1 MRDTGAHT
9 AGAQQDSH
17 VQALLEAARAAI
29 CAQPPRGQEALAAV
43 RALAPFAEAVS
54 ATEAVDLLE
63 RASAFG
69 QVDVVDAVW
78 DAFDGDFAYTGWAL
92 ALALRCACEDAARD
106 LLARGVDLLGDF
118 RKPRRLRALMKHEGT
133 FTRFDLTR
141 ESPTL
146 FLNNMDHT
154 VSTEV
159 FEPFTGVEQLAGVPY
174 ASKTSVADACACV
187 LRLAQDGLFDAT
199 VFDDLFRAAVVRAWH
214 ALRHPTSRDPKT
226 AEACFDLG
234 RRMLALHRERGMGD
248 ANVELVL
255 GNLVVPRADRSVVG
269 FVCKNAPDVFL
280 GRMMALDWL
289 RADVDLLRAMV
300 PLLSP
305 GTPAQN
311 AELLRIMAGA
321 GHMQEVQTVAA
332 WPHALDPASADAAIQ
347 AASAAGHAEA
357 ATWLLAR
364 KQGVPAH
371 AATGEKDAR
380 TAPAA
385 AIDATT
391 AALPHRACVPA
402 APAAPASA
410 SAPAAPTSPAPTS
423 PAPDAAD
430 VRHAEREEL
439 ASRVVDLARGLI
451 VAENPFLASSFAL
464 LDLEPAHGGAA
475 FSTDGRTVSFDVDH
489 ALAAFTA
496 TREAPTHD
504 LMHALVHC
512 LMLHPFVGATVDRAA
527 WDLAADIVAEALAA
541 EVVGPRDDDRGRHA
555 EAALDLIEST
565 LGARVTTERLYHAL
579 RRGAFQNARADWQR
593 LFFVDDHAPWYP
605 EESPQR
611 PTRPGAAE
619 KDADASGEGTGQR
632 SSQAGPQAGDSPKAA
647 DGDSG
652 QVTEPTEPQF
662 ADADDADPN
671 DRAPQPAGSD
681 YRDGMSDGADGPAAS
696 VDVPR
701 QAMAPADADDA
712 DHVPPRG
719 PQASGPRQE
728 DAQRPARPS
737 AQDASSSR
745 PDRRQTEEAWRREAK
760 SIRVNLQTLSRKRG
774 SKLGRFV
781 GELEVSTHEQVD
793 YRDFLRQFA
802 VQSEEM
808 RLSDDEFD
816 YVFYTYGLSL
826 YGDMP
831 LIEPLEYRDEKRI
844 RDFVIV
850 IDTSSSVT
858 QDVVQQFV
866 NTTFDVLTSESS
878 FFQKVNVHI
887 IQADQRVQSDTK
899 ITSLAE
905 LDRWRRN
912 IKLFGFGGT
921 DFRPAFTYV
930 NELLADGEFDD
941 LSGLIYFTDGWGIY
955 PDRMPPYKTTF
966 VFYDEDHRPELV
978 PAWALQ
984 ITLHPGE
991 FESMSVY

>member
-1 MRDTGAHT
+1 MRDTDAHT
-9 AGAQQDSH
+9 ADARQDAD

-29 CAQPPRGQEALAAV
+29 CAQPPRVREALAAV
-43 RALAPFAEAVS
+43 RALASFAEAVS

-69 QVDVVDAVW
+69 QVNVVDAVW

-92 ALALRCACEDAARD
+92 ALALRCANEDAARD
-106 LLARGVDLLGDF
+106 LLSRGVDLLGDF
-118 RKPRRLRALMKHEGT
+118 RKPRKLRALMPHEGT

-159 FEPFTGVEQLAGVPY
+159 FEPFTGVEQLAGKPY
-174 ASKTSVADACACV
+174 ARKTSVSDACACV
-187 LRLAQDGLFDAT
+187 YRIARDGLFDAT

-214 ALRHPTSRDPKT
+214 ALRHPTSRDPQT

-234 RRMLALHRERGMGD
+234 RRMLALHRTRGMGD

-255 GNLVVPRADRSVVG
+255 GNLVVPRADRAVVG

-300 PLLSP
+300 PLLGP

-311 AELLRIMAGA
+311 AELLRIMAAA
-321 GHMQEVQTVAA
+321 GHMQELQTVAA
-332 WPHALDPASADAAIQ
+332 WPHALDPASADAAIK

-371 AATGEKDAR
+371 ATTGEKDAR
-380 TAPAA
+380 PAVAAPINSSTVIPSQRAGAPATPA
-385 AIDATT
+385 AEPTAATEVSPDATGD
-391 AALPHRACVPA
+391 HR
-402 APAAPASA
+402 
-410 SAPAAPTSPAPTS
+410 
-423 PAPDAAD
+423 
-430 VRHAEREEL
+430 AEREDL
-439 ASRVVDLARGLI
+439 ARRVVDLARGLI

-464 LDLEPAHGGAA
+464 LDLVPAHMDAA
-475 FSTDGRTVSFDVDH
+475 FSTDGRAVSFDVNQ

-504 LMHALVHC
+504 LMHVLVHC

-541 EVVGPRDDDRGRHA
+541 EVVGPRDDDRGRHI

-565 LGARVTTERLYHAL
+565 LGARITTERLYHAL

-593 LFFVDDHAPWYP
+593 LFLVDDHASWYP
-605 EESPQR
+605 AQSQSPAQ
-611 PTRPGAAE
+611 PGAAE
-619 KDADASGEGTGQR
+619 KDADNASDGA
-632 SSQAGPQAGDSPKAA
+632 SQGSAPTGPQAGGSTQAA
-647 DGDSG
+647 DGDASQG
-652 QVTEPTEPQF
+652 AEPTETQSP
-662 ADADDADPN
+662 DADGASG
-671 DRAPQPAGSD
+671 RTPQPAGSG
-681 YRDGMSDGADGPAAS
+681 YRDGMSDGADGPN
-696 VDVPR
+696 
-701 QAMAPADADDA
+701 ADARA
-712 DHVPPRG
+712 
-719 PQASGPRQE
+719 
-728 DAQRPARPS
+728 
-737 AQDASSSR
+737 SR
-745 PDRRQTEEAWRREAK
+745 PDRRQAEEAWRREAK

-887 IQADQRVQSDTK
+887 IQADQRVQSDAK

-930 NELLADGEFDD
+930 SDLLAAGEFDD

-978 PAWALQ
+978 PAWAMQ

>member
-1 MRDTGAHT
+1 MRDTDAHT
-9 AGAQQDSH
+9 ADARQDAD

-29 CAQPPRGQEALAAV
+29 CAQPPRGREALAAV

-106 LLARGVDLLGDF
+106 LLSRGVDLLGDF
-118 RKPRRLRALMKHEGT
+118 RKPRKLRALMPHEGT

-159 FEPFTGVEQLAGVPY
+159 FEPFTGVEQLAGKSY
-174 ASKTSVADACACV
+174 ARKTSVSDACACV
-187 LRLAQDGLFDAT
+187 YRIARDGLFDAT

-214 ALRHPTSRDPKT
+214 ALRHPTSRDPQT

-234 RRMLALHRERGMGD
+234 RRMLALHRTRGMGD

-255 GNLVVPRADRSVVG
+255 GNLVVPRADRAVVG

-300 PLLSP
+300 PLLGP

-311 AELLRIMAGA
+311 AELLRIMAAA
-321 GHMQEVQTVAA
+321 GHMQELQTVAA

-380 TAPAA
+380 PAVAAPINSSTVTPSQRVGAPATPA
-385 AIDATT
+385 AEPTT
-391 AALPHRACVPA
+391 EA
-402 APAAPASA
+402 APAAEPT
-410 SAPAAPTSPAPTS
+410 AATEVS
-423 PAPDAAD
+423 PDATGD
-430 VRHAEREEL
+430 HRAEREDL
-439 ASRVVDLARGLI
+439 ARRVVDLARGLI

-464 LDLEPAHGGAA
+464 LDLVPAHMDAA
-475 FSTDGRTVSFDVDH
+475 FSTDGRAVSFDVNQ

-504 LMHALVHC
+504 LMHVLVHC

-541 EVVGPRDDDRGRHA
+541 EVVGPRDDDRGRHI

-565 LGARVTTERLYHAL
+565 LGARITTERLYHAL

-593 LFFVDDHAPWYP
+593 LFLVDDHASWYP
-605 EESPQR
+605 AQSQSPAQ
-611 PTRPGAAE
+611 PGAAE
-619 KDADASGEGTGQR
+619 KDADNASDGA
-632 SSQAGPQAGDSPKAA
+632 SQGSAPTGPQAGGSTQAA
-647 DGDSG
+647 DGDASQG
-652 QVTEPTEPQF
+652 AEPTETQSP
-662 ADADDADPN
+662 DADGASG
-671 DRAPQPAGSD
+671 RTPQPAGSD
-681 YRDGMSDGADGPAAS
+681 YRDGMSDGADGPN
-696 VDVPR
+696 
-701 QAMAPADADDA
+701 ADARA
-712 DHVPPRG
+712 
-719 PQASGPRQE
+719 
-728 DAQRPARPS
+728 
-737 AQDASSSR
+737 SR
-745 PDRRQTEEAWRREAK
+745 PDRRQAEEAWRREAK

-887 IQADQRVQSDTK
+887 IQADQRVQSDAK

-930 NELLADGEFDD
+930 SDLLAAGEFDD

-978 PAWALQ
+978 PAWAMQ

>member
-1 MRDTGAHT
+1 MRDTDAHT
-9 AGAQQDSH
+9 ADARQDAD

-29 CAQPPRGQEALAAV
+29 CAQPPRGREALAAV

-106 LLARGVDLLGDF
+106 LLSRGVDLLGDF
-118 RKPRRLRALMKHEGT
+118 RKPRKLRALMPHEGT

-141 ESPTL
+141 DSPTL

-159 FEPFTGVEQLAGVPY
+159 FEPFTGVEQLAGKPY
-174 ASKTSVADACACV
+174 ARKTSVSDACACV
-187 LRLAQDGLFDAT
+187 YRIARDGLFDAT

-214 ALRHPTSRDPKT
+214 ALRHPTSRDPQT

-234 RRMLALHRERGMGD
+234 RRMLALHRTRGMGD

-255 GNLVVPRADRSVVG
+255 GNLVVPRADRAVVG

-280 GRMMALDWL
+280 GRMMSLDWL

-300 PLLSP
+300 PLLGP

-311 AELLRIMAGA
+311 AELLRIMAAA
-321 GHMQEVQTVAA
+321 GHMQELQTVAA

-380 TAPAA
+380 PAVAAPINSSTVTPSQRVGAPATPA
-385 AIDATT
+385 AEPTT
-391 AALPHRACVPA
+391 EA
-402 APAAPASA
+402 APAAEPT
-410 SAPAAPTSPAPTS
+410 AATEVS
-423 PAPDAAD
+423 PDATGD
-430 VRHAEREEL
+430 HRAEREDL
-439 ASRVVDLARGLI
+439 ARRVVDLARGLI

-464 LDLEPAHGGAA
+464 LDLVPAHMDAA
-475 FSTDGRTVSFDVDH
+475 FSTDGRAVSFDVNQ

-504 LMHALVHC
+504 LMHVLVHC

-541 EVVGPRDDDRGRHA
+541 EVIGPRDNDRGRHI

-565 LGARVTTERLYHAL
+565 LGARITTERLYHAL

-593 LFFVDDHAPWYP
+593 LFLVDDHASWYP
-605 EESPQR
+605 ALSQSPAQ
-611 PTRPGAAE
+611 PGAAE
-619 KDADASGEGTGQR
+619 KDAGNASDGA
-632 SSQAGPQAGDSPKAA
+632 SQGSAPTGPQAGGSTQAA
-647 DGDSG
+647 DGDASQG
-652 QVTEPTEPQF
+652 AEPAETQSP
-662 ADADDADPN
+662 DADGASG
-671 DRAPQPAGSD
+671 RTPQPAGSD
-681 YRDGMSDGADGPAAS
+681 YRDGMSDGADGP
-696 VDVPR
+696 D
-701 QAMAPADADDA
+701 ADARA
-712 DHVPPRG
+712 
-719 PQASGPRQE
+719 
-728 DAQRPARPS
+728 
-737 AQDASSSR
+737 SR
-745 PDRRQTEEAWRREAK
+745 PDRRKAEEAWRREAK

-887 IQADQRVQSDTK
+887 IQADQRVQSDAK

-930 NELLADGEFDD
+930 SDLLAAGEFDD

-978 PAWALQ
+978 PAWAMQ

>member
-1 MRDTGAHT
+1 MRDTDAHT
-9 AGAQQDSH
+9 ADARQDAD

-29 CAQPPRGQEALAAV
+29 CAQPPRGREALAAV

-106 LLARGVDLLGDF
+106 LLSRGVDLLGDF
-118 RKPRRLRALMKHEGT
+118 RKPRKLRALMPHEGT

-159 FEPFTGVEQLAGVPY
+159 FEPFTGVEQLAGKSY
-174 ASKTSVADACACV
+174 ARKTSVSDACACV
-187 LRLAQDGLFDAT
+187 YRIARDGLFDAT

-214 ALRHPTSRDPKT
+214 ALRHPTSRDPQT

-234 RRMLALHRERGMGD
+234 RRMLALHRTRGMGD

-255 GNLVVPRADRSVVG
+255 GNLVVPRADRAVVG

-300 PLLSP
+300 PLLGP

-311 AELLRIMAGA
+311 AELLRIMAAA
-321 GHMQEVQTVAA
+321 GHMQELQTVAA

-380 TAPAA
+380 PAVAAPINSSTVTPSQRVGAPATPA
-385 AIDATT
+385 AEPTT
-391 AALPHRACVPA
+391 EA
-402 APAAPASA
+402 APAAEPT
-410 SAPAAPTSPAPTS
+410 AATEVS
-423 PAPDAAD
+423 PDATGD
-430 VRHAEREEL
+430 HRAEREDL
-439 ASRVVDLARGLI
+439 ARRVVDLARGLI

-464 LDLEPAHGGAA
+464 LDLVPAHMDAA
-475 FSTDGRTVSFDVDH
+475 FSTDGRAVSFDVNQ

-504 LMHALVHC
+504 LMHVLVHC

-541 EVVGPRDDDRGRHA
+541 EVVGPRDNDRGRHI

-565 LGARVTTERLYHAL
+565 LGARITTERLYHAL

-593 LFFVDDHAPWYP
+593 LFLVDDHASWYP
-605 EESPQR
+605 AQSQSPAQ
-611 PTRPGAAE
+611 PGAAE
-619 KDADASGEGTGQR
+619 KDADNASDGA
-632 SSQAGPQAGDSPKAA
+632 SQGSAPTGPQAGGSTQAA
-647 DGDSG
+647 DGDASQG
-652 QVTEPTEPQF
+652 AEPTETQSP
-662 ADADDADPN
+662 DADGASG
-671 DRAPQPAGSD
+671 RTPQPAGSD
-681 YRDGMSDGADGPAAS
+681 YRDGMSDGADGPN
-696 VDVPR
+696 
-701 QAMAPADADDA
+701 ADARA
-712 DHVPPRG
+712 
-719 PQASGPRQE
+719 
-728 DAQRPARPS
+728 
-737 AQDASSSR
+737 SR
-745 PDRRQTEEAWRREAK
+745 PDRRQAEEAWRREAK

-887 IQADQRVQSDTK
+887 IQADQRVQSDAK

-930 NELLADGEFDD
+930 SDLLAAGEFDD

-978 PAWALQ
+978 PAWAMQ

>member
-1 MRDTGAHT
+1 MRDTDAHT
-9 AGAQQDSH
+9 ADARQDAD

-29 CAQPPRGQEALAAV
+29 CAQPPRGREALAAV

-106 LLARGVDLLGDF
+106 LLSRGVDLLGDF
-118 RKPRRLRALMKHEGT
+118 RKPRKLRALMPHEGT

-159 FEPFTGVEQLAGVPY
+159 FEPFTGVEQLAGKPY
-174 ASKTSVADACACV
+174 ARKTSVSDACACV
-187 LRLAQDGLFDAT
+187 YRIARDGLFDAT

-214 ALRHPTSRDPKT
+214 ALRHPTSRDPQT

-234 RRMLALHRERGMGD
+234 RRMLALHRTRGMGD

-255 GNLVVPRADRSVVG
+255 GNLVVPRADRAVVG

-300 PLLSP
+300 PLLGP

-311 AELLRIMAGA
+311 AELLRIMAAA
-321 GHMQEVQTVAA
+321 GHMQELQTVAA
-332 WPHALDPASADAAIQ
+332 WSHALDPASADAAIQ

-380 TAPAA
+380 PAVAAPINSSTVTPSQRVGAPATPA
-385 AIDATT
+385 AEPTT
-391 AALPHRACVPA
+391 EA
-402 APAAPASA
+402 APAAEPT
-410 SAPAAPTSPAPTS
+410 AATEVS
-423 PAPDAAD
+423 PDATGD
-430 VRHAEREEL
+430 HRAEREDL
-439 ASRVVDLARGLI
+439 ARRVVDLARGLI

-464 LDLEPAHGGAA
+464 LDLVPAHMDAA
-475 FSTDGRTVSFDVDH
+475 FSTDGRAVSFDVNQ

-504 LMHALVHC
+504 LMHVLVHC

-541 EVVGPRDDDRGRHA
+541 EVVGPRDDDRGRHI

-565 LGARVTTERLYHAL
+565 LGARITTERLYHAL

-593 LFFVDDHAPWYP
+593 LFLVDDHASWYP
-605 EESPQR
+605 AQSQSPAQ
-611 PTRPGAAE
+611 PGAAE
-619 KDADASGEGTGQR
+619 KDADNASDGA
-632 SSQAGPQAGDSPKAA
+632 SQGSAPTGPQAGGSTQAA
-647 DGDSG
+647 DGDASQG
-652 QVTEPTEPQF
+652 AEPTETQSP
-662 ADADDADPN
+662 DADGASG
-671 DRAPQPAGSD
+671 RTPQPAGSD
-681 YRDGMSDGADGPAAS
+681 YRDGMSDGADGPN
-696 VDVPR
+696 
-701 QAMAPADADDA
+701 ADARA
-712 DHVPPRG
+712 
-719 PQASGPRQE
+719 
-728 DAQRPARPS
+728 
-737 AQDASSSR
+737 SR
-745 PDRRQTEEAWRREAK
+745 PDRRQAEEAWRREAK

-887 IQADQRVQSDTK
+887 IQADQRVQSDAK

-930 NELLADGEFDD
+930 SDLLAAGEFDD

-978 PAWALQ
+978 PAWAMQ

>member
-1 MRDTGAHT
+1 MRDTDAHT
-9 AGAQQDSH
+9 ADARQDAD

-29 CAQPPRGQEALAAV
+29 CAQPPRGREALAAV

-106 LLARGVDLLGDF
+106 LLSRGVDLLGDF
-118 RKPRRLRALMKHEGT
+118 RKPRKLRALMPHEGT

-159 FEPFTGVEQLAGVPY
+159 FEPFTGVEQLAGKSY
-174 ASKTSVADACACV
+174 ARKTSVSDACACV
-187 LRLAQDGLFDAT
+187 YRIARDGLFDAT

-214 ALRHPTSRDPKT
+214 ALRHPTSRDPQT

-234 RRMLALHRERGMGD
+234 RRMLALHRTRGMGD

-255 GNLVVPRADRSVVG
+255 GNLVVPRADRAVVG

-300 PLLSP
+300 PLLGP

-311 AELLRIMAGA
+311 AELLRIMAAA
-321 GHMQEVQTVAA
+321 GHMQELQTVAA

-380 TAPAA
+380 PAVAAPINSSTVTPSQRVGAPATPA
-385 AIDATT
+385 AEPTT
-391 AALPHRACVPA
+391 EA
-402 APAAPASA
+402 APAAEPT
-410 SAPAAPTSPAPTS
+410 AATEVS
-423 PAPDAAD
+423 PDATGD
-430 VRHAEREEL
+430 HRAEREDL
-439 ASRVVDLARGLI
+439 ARRVVDLARGLI

-464 LDLEPAHGGAA
+464 LDLVPAHMDAA
-475 FSTDGRTVSFDVDH
+475 FSTDGRAVSFDVNQ

-504 LMHALVHC
+504 LMHVLVHC

-541 EVVGPRDDDRGRHA
+541 EVVGPRDDDRGRHI

-565 LGARVTTERLYHAL
+565 LGARITTERLYHAL

-593 LFFVDDHAPWYP
+593 LFLVDDHASWYP
-605 EESPQR
+605 AQSQSPAQ
-611 PTRPGAAE
+611 PGAAE
-619 KDADASGEGTGQR
+619 KDADNASDGA
-632 SSQAGPQAGDSPKAA
+632 SQGSAPTGPQAGGSTQAA
-647 DGDSG
+647 DGDASQG
-652 QVTEPTEPQF
+652 AEPAETQSP
-662 ADADDADPN
+662 DADGASG
-671 DRAPQPAGSD
+671 RTPQPAGSG
-681 YRDGMSDGADGPAAS
+681 YRDGMSDGADGPN
-696 VDVPR
+696 
-701 QAMAPADADDA
+701 ADARA
-712 DHVPPRG
+712 
-719 PQASGPRQE
+719 
-728 DAQRPARPS
+728 
-737 AQDASSSR
+737 SR
-745 PDRRQTEEAWRREAK
+745 PDRRQAEEAWRREAK

-887 IQADQRVQSDTK
+887 IQADQRVQSDAK

-930 NELLADGEFDD
+930 SDLLAAGEFDD

-978 PAWALQ
+978 PAWAMQ

>member
-1 MRDTGAHT
+1 MRDTDAHT
-9 AGAQQDSH
+9 ADARQDAD

-29 CAQPPRGQEALAAV
+29 CAQPPRGREALAAV

-106 LLARGVDLLGDF
+106 LLSRGVDLLGDF
-118 RKPRRLRALMKHEGT
+118 RKPRKLCALMPHEGT

-159 FEPFTGVEQLAGVPY
+159 FEPFTGVEQLAGKPY
-174 ASKTSVADACACV
+174 ARKTSVSDACACV
-187 LRLAQDGLFDAT
+187 YRIARDGLFDAT

-214 ALRHPTSRDPKT
+214 ALRHPTSRDPQT

-234 RRMLALHRERGMGD
+234 RRMLALHRTRGMGD

-255 GNLVVPRADRSVVG
+255 GNLVVPRADRAVVG

-300 PLLSP
+300 PLLGP

-311 AELLRIMAGA
+311 AELLRIMAAA
-321 GHMQEVQTVAA
+321 GHMQELQTVAA

-380 TAPAA
+380 PAVAAPINSSTVTPSQRVGAPATPA
-385 AIDATT
+385 AEPTT
-391 AALPHRACVPA
+391 EA
-402 APAAPASA
+402 APAAEPT
-410 SAPAAPTSPAPTS
+410 AATEVS
-423 PAPDAAD
+423 PDATGD
-430 VRHAEREEL
+430 HRAEREDL
-439 ASRVVDLARGLI
+439 ARRVVDLARGLI

-464 LDLEPAHGGAA
+464 LDLVPAHMDAA
-475 FSTDGRTVSFDVDH
+475 FSTDGRAVSFDVNQ

-504 LMHALVHC
+504 LMHVLVHC

-541 EVVGPRDDDRGRHA
+541 EVIGPRDDDRGRHI

-565 LGARVTTERLYHAL
+565 LGARITTERLYHAL

-593 LFFVDDHAPWYP
+593 LFLVDDHASWYP
-605 EESPQR
+605 AQSQSPAQ
-611 PTRPGAAE
+611 PGAAE
-619 KDADASGEGTGQR
+619 KDADNASDGA
-632 SSQAGPQAGDSPKAA
+632 SQGSAPTGPQAGGSTQAA
-647 DGDSG
+647 DGDASQG
-652 QVTEPTEPQF
+652 AEPTETQSP
-662 ADADDADPN
+662 DADDASG
-671 DRAPQPAGSD
+671 RTPQPAGSD
-681 YRDGMSDGADGPAAS
+681 YRDGMSDGADGP
-696 VDVPR
+696 D
-701 QAMAPADADDA
+701 ADARA
-712 DHVPPRG
+712 
-719 PQASGPRQE
+719 
-728 DAQRPARPS
+728 
-737 AQDASSSR
+737 SR
-745 PDRRQTEEAWRREAK
+745 PDRRKAEEAWRREAK

-887 IQADQRVQSDTK
+887 IQADQRVQSDAK

-930 NELLADGEFDD
+930 SDLLAAGEFDD

-978 PAWALQ
+978 PAWAMQ

>member
-1 MRDTGAHT
+1 MRDTDAHT
-9 AGAQQDSH
+9 ADARQDAD

-29 CAQPPRGQEALAAV
+29 CAQPPRGREALAAV

-106 LLARGVDLLGDF
+106 LLSRGVDLLGDF
-118 RKPRRLRALMKHEGT
+118 RKPRKLRALMPHEGT

-159 FEPFTGVEQLAGVPY
+159 FEPFTGVEQLAGKSY
-174 ASKTSVADACACV
+174 ARKTSVSDACACV
-187 LRLAQDGLFDAT
+187 YRIARDGLFDAT

-214 ALRHPTSRDPKT
+214 ALRHPTSRDPQT

-234 RRMLALHRERGMGD
+234 RRMLALHRTRGMGD

-255 GNLVVPRADRSVVG
+255 GNLVVPRADRAVVG

-300 PLLSP
+300 PQLGP

-311 AELLRIMAGA
+311 AELLRIMAAA
-321 GHMQEVQTVAA
+321 GHMQELQTVAA

-380 TAPAA
+380 PAVAAPINSSTVTPSQRVGAPATPA
-385 AIDATT
+385 AEPTT
-391 AALPHRACVPA
+391 EA
-402 APAAPASA
+402 APAAEPT
-410 SAPAAPTSPAPTS
+410 AATEVS
-423 PAPDAAD
+423 PDATGD
-430 VRHAEREEL
+430 HRAEREDL
-439 ASRVVDLARGLI
+439 ARRVVDLARGLI

-464 LDLEPAHGGAA
+464 LDLVPAHMDAA
-475 FSTDGRTVSFDVDH
+475 FSTDGRAVSFDVNQ

-504 LMHALVHC
+504 LMHVLVHC

-541 EVVGPRDDDRGRHA
+541 EVVGPRDDDRGRHI

-565 LGARVTTERLYHAL
+565 LGARITTERLYHAL

-593 LFFVDDHAPWYP
+593 LFLVDDHASWYP
-605 EESPQR
+605 AQSQSPAQ
-611 PTRPGAAE
+611 PGAAE
-619 KDADASGEGTGQR
+619 KDADNASDGA
-632 SSQAGPQAGDSPKAA
+632 SQGSAPTGPQAGGSTQAA
-647 DGDSG
+647 DGDASQG
-652 QVTEPTEPQF
+652 AEPTETQSP
-662 ADADDADPN
+662 DADGASG
-671 DRAPQPAGSD
+671 RTPQPAGSD
-681 YRDGMSDGADGPAAS
+681 YRDGMSDGADGPN
-696 VDVPR
+696 
-701 QAMAPADADDA
+701 ADARA
-712 DHVPPRG
+712 
-719 PQASGPRQE
+719 
-728 DAQRPARPS
+728 
-737 AQDASSSR
+737 SR
-745 PDRRQTEEAWRREAK
+745 PDRRQAEEAWRREAK

-887 IQADQRVQSDTK
+887 IQADQRVQSDAK

-930 NELLADGEFDD
+930 SDLLAAGEFDD

-978 PAWALQ
+978 PAWAMQ

>member
-1 MRDTGAHT
+1 MRDTDAHT
-9 AGAQQDSH
+9 ADARQDAD

-29 CAQPPRGQEALAAV
+29 CAQPPRGREALAAV

-106 LLARGVDLLGDF
+106 LLSRGVDLLGDF
-118 RKPRRLRALMKHEGT
+118 RKPRKLCALMPHEGT

-159 FEPFTGVEQLAGVPY
+159 FEPFTGVEQLAGKSY
-174 ASKTSVADACACV
+174 ARKTSVSDACACV
-187 LRLAQDGLFDAT
+187 YRIARDGLFDAT

-214 ALRHPTSRDPKT
+214 ALRHPTSRDPQT

-234 RRMLALHRERGMGD
+234 RRMLALHRTRGMGD

-255 GNLVVPRADRSVVG
+255 GNLVVPRADRAVVG

-300 PLLSP
+300 PLLGP

-311 AELLRIMAGA
+311 AELLRIMAAA
-321 GHMQEVQTVAA
+321 GHMQELQTVAA

-380 TAPAA
+380 PAVAAPINSSTVTPSQRVGAPATPA
-385 AIDATT
+385 AEPTT
-391 AALPHRACVPA
+391 EA
-402 APAAPASA
+402 APAAEPT
-410 SAPAAPTSPAPTS
+410 AATEVS
-423 PAPDAAD
+423 PDATGD
-430 VRHAEREEL
+430 HRAEREDL
-439 ASRVVDLARGLI
+439 ARRVVDLARGLI

-464 LDLEPAHGGAA
+464 LDLVPAHMDAA
-475 FSTDGRTVSFDVDH
+475 FSTDGRAVSFDVNQ

-504 LMHALVHC
+504 LMHVLVHC

-541 EVVGPRDDDRGRHA
+541 EVVGPRDDDRGRHI

-565 LGARVTTERLYHAL
+565 LGARITTERLYHAL

-593 LFFVDDHAPWYP
+593 LFLVDDHASWYP
-605 EESPQR
+605 AQSQSPAQ
-611 PTRPGAAE
+611 PGAAE
-619 KDADASGEGTGQR
+619 KDADNASDGA
-632 SSQAGPQAGDSPKAA
+632 SQGSAPTGPQAGGSTQAA
-647 DGDSG
+647 DGDASQG
-652 QVTEPTEPQF
+652 AEPTETQSP
-662 ADADDADPN
+662 DADGASG
-671 DRAPQPAGSD
+671 RTPQPAGSD
-681 YRDGMSDGADGPAAS
+681 YRDGMSDGADGP
-696 VDVPR
+696 D
-701 QAMAPADADDA
+701 ADARA
-712 DHVPPRG
+712 
-719 PQASGPRQE
+719 
-728 DAQRPARPS
+728 
-737 AQDASSSR
+737 SR
-745 PDRRQTEEAWRREAK
+745 PDRRKAEEAWRREAK

-887 IQADQRVQSDTK
+887 IQADQRVQSDAK

-930 NELLADGEFDD
+930 SDLLAAGEFDD

-978 PAWALQ
+978 PAWAMQ

>member
-9 AGAQQDSH
+9 AGVRQDVD

-29 CAQPPRGQEALAAV
+29 CSQPPRRREALAAV
-43 RALAPFAEAVS
+43 SALAPFAEAVS

-69 QVDVVDAVW
+69 QVNVLDAVW

-92 ALALRCACEDAARD
+92 ALALRCANEDAARD
-106 LLARGVDLLGDF
+106 LLSRGVDLLGDF
-118 RKPRRLRALMKHEGT
+118 RKPRKLRALMPHEGT

-159 FEPFTGVEQLAGVPY
+159 FEPFGGVEQLAGKPY
-174 ASKTSVADACACV
+174 ARKTSVADACACV
-187 LRLAQDGLFDAT
+187 FRIARDGLFDAT

-214 ALRHPTSRDPKT
+214 ALRHPTSRDPQT
-226 AEACFDLG
+226 AEVCFDLG

-255 GNLVVPRADRSVVG
+255 GNLVVPRADRSVIG

-311 AELLRIMAGA
+311 AELLRIMAAA
-321 GHMQEVQTVAA
+321 GHMQELQTVAA
-332 WPHALDPASADAAIQ
+332 WPHALDPASADAAIK

-371 AATGEKDAR
+371 ATTGEKDAR
-380 TAPAA
+380 PAVAAPINSSTVIPSQRAGAPATPA
-385 AIDATT
+385 AEPTAATEVSPDATGD
-391 AALPHRACVPA
+391 HR
-402 APAAPASA
+402 
-410 SAPAAPTSPAPTS
+410 
-423 PAPDAAD
+423 
-430 VRHAEREEL
+430 AEREDL
-439 ASRVVDLARGLI
+439 ARRVVDLARGLI

-464 LDLEPAHGGAA
+464 LDLVPAHMDAA
-475 FSTDGRTVSFDVDH
+475 FSTDGRAVSFDVNQ

-504 LMHALVHC
+504 LMHVLVHC

-541 EVVGPRDDDRGRHA
+541 EVVGPRDDDRGRHI

-565 LGARVTTERLYHAL
+565 LGARITTERLYHAL

-593 LFFVDDHAPWYP
+593 LFLVDDHASWYP
-605 EESPQR
+605 AQSQSPAQ
-611 PTRPGAAE
+611 PGAAE
-619 KDADASGEGTGQR
+619 KDADNASDGA
-632 SSQAGPQAGDSPKAA
+632 SQGSAPTGPQAGGSTQAA
-647 DGDSG
+647 DGDASQG
-652 QVTEPTEPQF
+652 AEPTETQSP
-662 ADADDADPN
+662 DADGASG
-671 DRAPQPAGSD
+671 RTPQPAGSG
-681 YRDGMSDGADGPAAS
+681 YRDGMSDGADGPN
-696 VDVPR
+696 
-701 QAMAPADADDA
+701 ADARA
-712 DHVPPRG
+712 
-719 PQASGPRQE
+719 
-728 DAQRPARPS
+728 
-737 AQDASSSR
+737 SR
-745 PDRRQTEEAWRREAK
+745 PDRRQAEEAWRREAK

-887 IQADQRVQSDTK
+887 IQADQRVQSDAK

-930 NELLADGEFDD
+930 SDLLAAGEFDD

-978 PAWALQ
+978 PAWAMQ

>member
-1 MRDTGAHT
+1 MRDTDAHT
-9 AGAQQDSH
+9 ADARQDAD

-29 CAQPPRGQEALAAV
+29 CAQPPRVREALAAV
-43 RALAPFAEAVS
+43 RALASFAEAVS

-106 LLARGVDLLGDF
+106 LLSRGVDLLGDF
-118 RKPRRLRALMKHEGT
+118 RKPRKLRALMPHEGT

-159 FEPFTGVEQLAGVPY
+159 FEPFTGVEQLAGKPY
-174 ASKTSVADACACV
+174 ARKTSVSDACACV
-187 LRLAQDGLFDAT
+187 YRIARDGLFDAT

-214 ALRHPTSRDPKT
+214 ALRHPTSRDPQT

-234 RRMLALHRERGMGD
+234 RRMLALHRTRGMGD

-255 GNLVVPRADRSVVG
+255 GNLVVPRADRAVVG

-300 PLLSP
+300 PQLGP

-311 AELLRIMAGA
+311 AELLRIMAAA
-321 GHMQEVQTVAA
+321 GHMQELQTVAA
-332 WPHALDPASADAAIQ
+332 WPHALDPASADAAIK

-371 AATGEKDAR
+371 ATTGEKDAR
-380 TAPAA
+380 PAVAAPINSSTVIPSQRAGAPATPA
-385 AIDATT
+385 AEPTAATEVSPDATGD
-391 AALPHRACVPA
+391 HR
-402 APAAPASA
+402 
-410 SAPAAPTSPAPTS
+410 
-423 PAPDAAD
+423 
-430 VRHAEREEL
+430 AEREDL
-439 ASRVVDLARGLI
+439 ARRVVDLARGLI

-464 LDLEPAHGGAA
+464 LDLVPAHMDAA
-475 FSTDGRTVSFDVDH
+475 FSTDGRAVSFDVNQ

-504 LMHALVHC
+504 LMHVLVHC

-541 EVVGPRDDDRGRHA
+541 EVVGPRDDDRGRHI

-565 LGARVTTERLYHAL
+565 LGARITTERLYHAL

-593 LFFVDDHAPWYP
+593 LFLVDDHASWYP
-605 EESPQR
+605 AQSQSPAQ
-611 PTRPGAAE
+611 PGAAE
-619 KDADASGEGTGQR
+619 KDVDNASDGA
-632 SSQAGPQAGDSPKAA
+632 SQGSAPTGPQAGGSTQAA
-647 DGDSG
+647 DGDASQG
-652 QVTEPTEPQF
+652 AEPTETQSP
-662 ADADDADPN
+662 DADGASG
-671 DRAPQPAGSD
+671 RTPQPAGSG
-681 YRDGMSDGADGPAAS
+681 YRDGMSDGADGPN
-696 VDVPR
+696 
-701 QAMAPADADDA
+701 ADARA
-712 DHVPPRG
+712 
-719 PQASGPRQE
+719 
-728 DAQRPARPS
+728 
-737 AQDASSSR
+737 SR
-745 PDRRQTEEAWRREAK
+745 PDRRKAEEAWRREAK

-912 IKLFGFGGT
+912 IKLLGFGGT
-921 DFRPAFTYV
+921 DFRAAFTYV
-930 NELLADGEFDD
+930 SDLLAAGEFDD

-978 PAWALQ
+978 PAWAMQ

>member
-1 MRDTGAHT
+1 MRDTDAHT
-9 AGAQQDSH
+9 ADARQDAD

-29 CAQPPRGQEALAAV
+29 CAQPPRGREALAAV
-43 RALAPFAEAVS
+43 RAVAPFAEAVS

-106 LLARGVDLLGDF
+106 LLSRGVDLLGDF
-118 RKPRRLRALMKHEGT
+118 RKPRKLRALMPHEGT

-159 FEPFTGVEQLAGVPY
+159 FEPFTGVEQLAGKPY
-174 ASKTSVADACACV
+174 ARKTSVADACACV
-187 LRLAQDGLFDAT
+187 YRIARDGLFDAT

-214 ALRHPTSRDPKT
+214 ALRHPTSRDPQT

-234 RRMLALHRERGMGD
+234 RRMLALHRTRGMGD

-255 GNLVVPRADRSVVG
+255 GNLVVPRADRAVVG

-300 PLLSP
+300 PQLGP

-311 AELLRIMAGA
+311 AELLRIMAAA
-321 GHMQEVQTVAA
+321 GHMQELQTVAA
-332 WPHALDPASADAAIQ
+332 WPHTLDPASADAAIK

-371 AATGEKDAR
+371 ATTGEKDAR
-380 TAPAA
+380 PAVAAPINSSTVIPSQRAGAPATPA
-385 AIDATT
+385 AEPTAATEVSPDATGD
-391 AALPHRACVPA
+391 HR
-402 APAAPASA
+402 
-410 SAPAAPTSPAPTS
+410 
-423 PAPDAAD
+423 
-430 VRHAEREEL
+430 AEREDL
-439 ASRVVDLARGLI
+439 ARRVVDLARGLI

-464 LDLEPAHGGAA
+464 LDLVPAHMDAA
-475 FSTDGRTVSFDVDH
+475 FSTDGRAVSFDVNQ

-504 LMHALVHC
+504 LMHVLVHC

-541 EVVGPRDDDRGRHA
+541 EVVGPRDDDRGRHI

-565 LGARVTTERLYHAL
+565 LGARITTERLYHAL

-593 LFFVDDHAPWYP
+593 LFLVDDHASWYP
-605 EESPQR
+605 AQSQSPAQ
-611 PTRPGAAE
+611 PGAAE
-619 KDADASGEGTGQR
+619 KDVDNASDGA
-632 SSQAGPQAGDSPKAA
+632 SQGSAPTGPQAGGSTQAA
-647 DGDSG
+647 DGDASQG
-652 QVTEPTEPQF
+652 AEPTETQSP
-662 ADADDADPN
+662 DADGASG
-671 DRAPQPAGSD
+671 RTPQPAGSG
-681 YRDGMSDGADGPAAS
+681 YRDGMSDGADGPN
-696 VDVPR
+696 
-701 QAMAPADADDA
+701 ADARA
-712 DHVPPRG
+712 
-719 PQASGPRQE
+719 
-728 DAQRPARPS
+728 
-737 AQDASSSR
+737 SR
-745 PDRRQTEEAWRREAK
+745 PDRRKAEEAWRREAK

-912 IKLFGFGGT
+912 IKLLGFGGT
-921 DFRPAFTYV
+921 DFRAAFTYV
-930 NELLADGEFDD
+930 SDLLAAGEFDD

-978 PAWALQ
+978 PAWAMQ

>member
-1 MRDTGAHT
+1 MRDTDAHT
-9 AGAQQDSH
+9 ADARQDAD

-29 CAQPPRGQEALAAV
+29 CAQPPRGREALAAV

-106 LLARGVDLLGDF
+106 LLSRGVDLLGDF
-118 RKPRRLRALMKHEGT
+118 RKPRKLRALMPHEGT

-159 FEPFTGVEQLAGVPY
+159 FEPFTGVEQLAGKPY
-174 ASKTSVADACACV
+174 ARKTSVSDACACV
-187 LRLAQDGLFDAT
+187 YRIARDGLFDAT

-214 ALRHPTSRDPKT
+214 ALRHPTSRDPQT

-234 RRMLALHRERGMGD
+234 RRMLALHRTRGMGD

-255 GNLVVPRADRSVVG
+255 GNLVVPRADRAVVG

-300 PLLSP
+300 PLLGP

-311 AELLRIMAGA
+311 AELLRIMAAA
-321 GHMQEVQTVAA
+321 GHMQELQTVAA

-380 TAPAA
+380 PAVAAPINSSTVTPSQRVGAPATPA
-385 AIDATT
+385 AEPTT
-391 AALPHRACVPA
+391 EA
-402 APAAPASA
+402 APAAEPT
-410 SAPAAPTSPAPTS
+410 AATEVS
-423 PAPDAAD
+423 PDATGD
-430 VRHAEREEL
+430 HRAEREDL
-439 ASRVVDLARGLI
+439 ARRVVDLARGLI

-464 LDLEPAHGGAA
+464 LDLVPAHMDAA
-475 FSTDGRTVSFDVDH
+475 FSTDGRAVSFDVNQ

-504 LMHALVHC
+504 LMHVLVHC

-541 EVVGPRDDDRGRHA
+541 EVIGPRDNDRGRHI

-565 LGARVTTERLYHAL
+565 LGARITTERLYHAL

-593 LFFVDDHAPWYP
+593 LFLVDDHASWYP
-605 EESPQR
+605 AQSQSPAQ
-611 PTRPGAAE
+611 PGAAE
-619 KDADASGEGTGQR
+619 KDADNASDGA
-632 SSQAGPQAGDSPKAA
+632 SQGSAPTGPQAGGSTQAA
-647 DGDSG
+647 DGDASQG
-652 QVTEPTEPQF
+652 AEPTETQSP
-662 ADADDADPN
+662 DADGASG
-671 DRAPQPAGSD
+671 RTPQPAGSD
-681 YRDGMSDGADGPAAS
+681 YRDGMSDGADGPN
-696 VDVPR
+696 
-701 QAMAPADADDA
+701 ADARA
-712 DHVPPRG
+712 
-719 PQASGPRQE
+719 
-728 DAQRPARPS
+728 
-737 AQDASSSR
+737 SR
-745 PDRRQTEEAWRREAK
+745 PDRRQAEEAWRREAK

-887 IQADQRVQSDTK
+887 IQADQRVQSDAK

-930 NELLADGEFDD
+930 SDLLAAGEFDD

-978 PAWALQ
+978 PAWAMQ

>member
-9 AGAQQDSH
+9 ADARQDAD

-29 CAQPPRGQEALAAV
+29 CAQPPRWREALAAIS
-43 RALAPFAEAVS
+43 ALAPFAEAVS

-63 RASAFG
+63 RAATFG
-69 QVDVVDAVW
+69 PPAVVDAVW
-78 DAFDGDFAYTGWAL
+78 NAFDGDFAYTGWAL
-92 ALALRCACEDAARD
+92 ALALRCANEDVARD
-106 LLARGVDLLGDF
+106 LLARGVDILGDY
-118 RKPRRLRALMKHEGT
+118 RKPRKVRALMPHEGT

-154 VSTEV
+154 VCTEV
-159 FEPFTGVEQLAGVPY
+159 FEPFTGVEQLAGKPY
-174 ASKTSVADACACV
+174 ARKTNVADACACV

-199 VFDDLFRAAVVRAWH
+199 VFDDLFRAAMVRAWH
-214 ALRHPTSRDPKT
+214 ALRHATNRDPQT

-234 RRMLALHRERGMGD
+234 RRMLALHRERNMGD

-255 GNLVVPRADRSVVG
+255 GNLIVPRADRAVVG

-289 RADVDLLRAMV
+289 HADVDLLQAMV

-311 AELLRIMAGA
+311 AELLRIMAAA
-321 GHMQEVQTVAA
+321 GHMQELQAVAA

-364 KQGVPAH
+364 KQGVPTRAT
-371 AATGEKDAR
+371 TGEKSKRPAVAAR
-380 TAPAA
+380 INSSTVSPSRHAGAA
-385 AIDATT
+385 
-391 AALPHRACVPA
+391 
-402 APAAPASA
+402 A
-410 SAPAAPTSPAPTS
+410 SAPQAVPTPTPAPTS
-423 PAPDAAD
+423 ASTPATPDAAD
-430 VRHAEREEL
+430 PHRAEREDL
-439 ASRVVDLARGLI
+439 AHRVIDLARGLI
-451 VAENPFLASSFAL
+451 VADNPFLASSFAL
-464 LDLEPAHGGAA
+464 LDLVPAHMDAT
-475 FSTDGRTVSFDVDH
+475 FSTDGRAVRFDVDQ

-504 LMHALVHC
+504 LMHVLVHC
-512 LMLHPFVGATVDRAA
+512 LMLHPFVGATVDQSS

-541 EVVGPRDDDRGRHA
+541 EVIGPRDDERGRHI

-565 LGARVTTERLYHAL
+565 LGARVSTERLYHAL
-579 RRGAFQNARADWQR
+579 RRGGFQNARADWQR
-593 LFFVDDHAPWYP
+593 LFLVDDHASWYP
-605 EESPQR
+605 EKSPRSPEQSG
-611 PTRPGAAE
+611 TAQ
-619 KDADASGEGTGQR
+619 KDADGANSGTRQGSGQGASQGPDPTDQ
-632 SSQAGPQAGDSPKAA
+632 QAGVSPKASDA
-647 DGDSG
+647 DAGKGS
-652 QVTEPTEPQF
+652 EPT
-662 ADADDADPN
+662 DARPSDTDDAGPDE
-671 DRAPQPAGSD
+671 RTSRPAGFG
-681 YRDGMSDGADGPAAS
+681 YRDGIYSGSPADDLTARARP
-696 VDVPR
+696 PR
-701 QAMAPADADDA
+701 QAMPDGDSQSARSQADYPPPPAD
-712 DHVPPRG
+712 
-719 PQASGPRQE
+719 
-728 DAQRPARPS
+728 PS
-737 AQDASSSR
+737 AQDARISR
-745 PDRRQTEEAWRREAK
+745 PDRQQAEEAWRREAK

-781 GELEVSTHEQVD
+781 GELEVSAHEQVD

-802 VQSEEM
+802 VQGEELH
-808 RLSDDEFD
+808 LSDDEFD

-858 QDVVQQFV
+858 LDVVQQFV
-866 NTTFDVLTSESS
+866 DATFDVLTSESS

-899 ITSLAE
+899 ITSLAD

-912 IKLFGFGGT
+912 IKLVGFGGT

-930 NELLADGEFDD
+930 NELLANGEFDD

-966 VFYDEDHRPELV
+966 VFYNEDHRPELV
-978 PAWALQ
+978 PPWAIQ

>member
-1 MRDTGAHT
+1 MRDTDAHT
-9 AGAQQDSH
+9 ADARQDAD

-29 CAQPPRGQEALAAV
+29 CAQPPRGREALAAV

-106 LLARGVDLLGDF
+106 LLSRGVDLLGDF
-118 RKPRRLRALMKHEGT
+118 RKPRKLRALMPHEGT

-159 FEPFTGVEQLAGVPY
+159 FEPFTGVEQLAGKSY
-174 ASKTSVADACACV
+174 ARKTSVSDACACV
-187 LRLAQDGLFDAT
+187 YRIARDGLFDAT

-214 ALRHPTSRDPKT
+214 ALRHPTSRDPQT

-234 RRMLALHRERGMGD
+234 RRMLALHRTRGMGD

-255 GNLVVPRADRSVVG
+255 GNLVVPRADRAVVG

-300 PLLSP
+300 PLLGP

-311 AELLRIMAGA
+311 AELLRIMAAA
-321 GHMQEVQTVAA
+321 GHMQELQTVAA

-380 TAPAA
+380 PAVAAPINSSTVTPSQRVGAPATPA
-385 AIDATT
+385 AEPTT
-391 AALPHRACVPA
+391 EA
-402 APAAPASA
+402 APAAEPT
-410 SAPAAPTSPAPTS
+410 AATEVS
-423 PAPDAAD
+423 PDATGD
-430 VRHAEREEL
+430 HRAEREDL
-439 ASRVVDLARGLI
+439 ARRVVDLARGLI

-464 LDLEPAHGGAA
+464 LDLVPAHMDAA
-475 FSTDGRTVSFDVDH
+475 FSTDGRAVSFDVNQ

-504 LMHALVHC
+504 LMHVLVHC

-541 EVVGPRDDDRGRHA
+541 EVVGPRDDDRGRHI

-565 LGARVTTERLYHAL
+565 LGARITTERLYHAL

-593 LFFVDDHAPWYP
+593 LFLVDDHASWYP
-605 EESPQR
+605 AQSQSPAQ
-611 PTRPGAAE
+611 PGAAE
-619 KDADASGEGTGQR
+619 KDADNASDGA
-632 SSQAGPQAGDSPKAA
+632 SQGSAPTGPQAGGSTQAA
-647 DGDSG
+647 DGDASQG
-652 QVTEPTEPQF
+652 AEPTETQSP
-662 ADADDADPN
+662 DADGASG
-671 DRAPQPAGSD
+671 RTPQPAGSG
-681 YRDGMSDGADGPAAS
+681 YRDGMSDGADGPN
-696 VDVPR
+696 
-701 QAMAPADADDA
+701 ADARA
-712 DHVPPRG
+712 
-719 PQASGPRQE
+719 
-728 DAQRPARPS
+728 
-737 AQDASSSR
+737 SR
-745 PDRRQTEEAWRREAK
+745 PDRRQAEEAWRREAK

-912 IKLFGFGGT
+912 IKLLGFGGT
-921 DFRPAFTYV
+921 DFRAAFTYV
-930 NELLADGEFDD
+930 SDLLAAGEFDD

-978 PAWALQ
+978 PAWAMQ

>member
-1 MRDTGAHT
+1 MRDTDAHT
-9 AGAQQDSH
+9 ADARQDAD

-29 CAQPPRGQEALAAV
+29 CVQPPRGREALAAV

-106 LLARGVDLLGDF
+106 LLSRGVDLLGDF
-118 RKPRRLRALMKHEGT
+118 RKPRKLRALMPHEGT

-159 FEPFTGVEQLAGVPY
+159 FEPFTGVEQLAGKSY
-174 ASKTSVADACACV
+174 ARKTSVSDACACV
-187 LRLAQDGLFDAT
+187 YRIARDGLFDAT

-214 ALRHPTSRDPKT
+214 ALRHPTSRDPQT

-234 RRMLALHRERGMGD
+234 RRMLALHRTRGMGD

-255 GNLVVPRADRSVVG
+255 GNLVVPRADRAVVG

-300 PLLSP
+300 PLLGP

-311 AELLRIMAGA
+311 AELLRIMAAA
-321 GHMQEVQTVAA
+321 GHMQELQTVAA

-380 TAPAA
+380 PAVAAPINSSTVTPSQRVGAPATPA
-385 AIDATT
+385 AEPTT
-391 AALPHRACVPA
+391 EA
-402 APAAPASA
+402 APAAEPT
-410 SAPAAPTSPAPTS
+410 AATEVS
-423 PAPDAAD
+423 PDATGD
-430 VRHAEREEL
+430 HRAEREDL
-439 ASRVVDLARGLI
+439 ARRVVDLARGLI

-464 LDLEPAHGGAA
+464 LDLVPAHMDAA
-475 FSTDGRTVSFDVDH
+475 FSTDGRAVSFDVNQ

-504 LMHALVHC
+504 LMHVLVHC

-541 EVVGPRDDDRGRHA
+541 EVVGPRDDDRGRHI

-565 LGARVTTERLYHAL
+565 LGARITTERLYHAL

-593 LFFVDDHAPWYP
+593 LFLVDDHASWYP
-605 EESPQR
+605 AQSQSPAQ
-611 PTRPGAAE
+611 PGAAE
-619 KDADASGEGTGQR
+619 KDADNASDGA
-632 SSQAGPQAGDSPKAA
+632 SQGSAPTGPQAGGSTQAA
-647 DGDSG
+647 DGDASQG
-652 QVTEPTEPQF
+652 AEPTETQSP
-662 ADADDADPN
+662 DADGASG
-671 DRAPQPAGSD
+671 RTPQPAGSD
-681 YRDGMSDGADGPAAS
+681 YRDGMSDGADGPN
-696 VDVPR
+696 
-701 QAMAPADADDA
+701 ADARA
-712 DHVPPRG
+712 
-719 PQASGPRQE
+719 
-728 DAQRPARPS
+728 
-737 AQDASSSR
+737 SR
-745 PDRRQTEEAWRREAK
+745 PDRRQAEEAWRREAK

-887 IQADQRVQSDTK
+887 IQADQRVQSDAK

-930 NELLADGEFDD
+930 SDLLAAGEFDD

-978 PAWALQ
+978 PAWAMQ

>member
-1 MRDTGAHT
+1 MRDTDAHT
-9 AGAQQDSH
+9 ADARQDAD

-29 CAQPPRGQEALAAV
+29 CAQPPRGREALAAV

-106 LLARGVDLLGDF
+106 LLSRGVDLLGDF
-118 RKPRRLRALMKHEGT
+118 RKPRKLRALMPHEGT

-159 FEPFTGVEQLAGVPY
+159 FEPFTGVEQLAGKSY
-174 ASKTSVADACACV
+174 ARKTSVSDACACV
-187 LRLAQDGLFDAT
+187 YRIARDGLFDAT

-214 ALRHPTSRDPKT
+214 ALRHPTSRDPQT

-234 RRMLALHRERGMGD
+234 RRMLALHRTRGMGD

-255 GNLVVPRADRSVVG
+255 GNLVVPRADRAVVG

-300 PLLSP
+300 PLLGP

-311 AELLRIMAGA
+311 AELLRIMAAA
-321 GHMQEVQTVAA
+321 GHMQELQTVAA

-380 TAPAA
+380 PAVAAPINSSTVTPSQRVGAPATPA
-385 AIDATT
+385 AEPTT
-391 AALPHRACVPA
+391 EA
-402 APAAPASA
+402 APAAEPT
-410 SAPAAPTSPAPTS
+410 AATEVS
-423 PAPDAAD
+423 PDATGD
-430 VRHAEREEL
+430 HRAEREDL
-439 ASRVVDLARGLI
+439 ARRVVDLARGLI

-464 LDLEPAHGGAA
+464 LDLVPAHMDAA
-475 FSTDGRTVSFDVDH
+475 FSTDGRAVSFDVNQ

-504 LMHALVHC
+504 LMHVLVHC

-541 EVVGPRDDDRGRHA
+541 EVVGPRDDDRGRHI

-565 LGARVTTERLYHAL
+565 LGARITTERLYHAL

-593 LFFVDDHAPWYP
+593 LFLVDDHASWYP
-605 EESPQR
+605 AQSQSPAQ
-611 PTRPGAAE
+611 PGAAE
-619 KDADASGEGTGQR
+619 KDADNASDGA
-632 SSQAGPQAGDSPKAA
+632 SQGSAPTGPQAGGSTQAA
-647 DGDSG
+647 DGDASQG
-652 QVTEPTEPQF
+652 AEPTETQSP
-662 ADADDADPN
+662 DADGASG
-671 DRAPQPAGSD
+671 RTPQPAGSD
-681 YRDGMSDGADGPAAS
+681 YRDGMSDGADGPN
-696 VDVPR
+696 
-701 QAMAPADADDA
+701 ADARA
-712 DHVPPRG
+712 
-719 PQASGPRQE
+719 
-728 DAQRPARPS
+728 
-737 AQDASSSR
+737 SR
-745 PDRRQTEEAWRREAK
+745 PDRRQAEEAWRREAK

-826 YGDMP
+826 YGNMP
-831 LIEPLEYRDEKRI
+831 LVEPLEYRDEKRI

-930 NELLADGEFDD
+930 NDLLAAGEFDD

-978 PAWALQ
+978 PAWSMQ

>member
-1 MRDTGAHT
+1 MRDTDAHT
-9 AGAQQDSH
+9 ADARQDAD

-29 CAQPPRGQEALAAV
+29 CAQPPRVREALAAV
-43 RALAPFAEAVS
+43 RALASFAEAVS

-106 LLARGVDLLGDF
+106 LLSRGVDLLGDF
-118 RKPRRLRALMKHEGT
+118 RKPRKLRALMPHEGT

-159 FEPFTGVEQLAGVPY
+159 FEPFTGVEQLAGKPY
-174 ASKTSVADACACV
+174 ARKTSVSDACACV
-187 LRLAQDGLFDAT
+187 YRIARDGLFDAT

-214 ALRHPTSRDPKT
+214 ALRHPTSRDPQT
-226 AEACFDLG
+226 AEVCFDLG
-234 RRMLALHRERGMGD
+234 RRMLALHRTRGMGD

-255 GNLVVPRADRSVVG
+255 GNLVVPRADRAVVG

-300 PLLSP
+300 PQLGP

-311 AELLRIMAGA
+311 AELLRIMAAA
-321 GHMQEVQTVAA
+321 GHMQELQTVAA
-332 WPHALDPASADAAIQ
+332 WPHALDPASADAAIK

-371 AATGEKDAR
+371 ATTGEKDAR
-380 TAPAA
+380 PAVAAPINSSTVIPSQRAGAPATPA
-385 AIDATT
+385 AEPTAATEVSPDATGD
-391 AALPHRACVPA
+391 HR
-402 APAAPASA
+402 
-410 SAPAAPTSPAPTS
+410 
-423 PAPDAAD
+423 
-430 VRHAEREEL
+430 AEREDL
-439 ASRVVDLARGLI
+439 ARRVVDLARGLI

-464 LDLEPAHGGAA
+464 LDLVPAHMDAA
-475 FSTDGRTVSFDVDH
+475 FSTDGRAVSFDVNQ

-504 LMHALVHC
+504 LMHVLVHC

-541 EVVGPRDDDRGRHA
+541 EVVGPRDDDRGRHI

-565 LGARVTTERLYHAL
+565 LGARITTERLYHAL

-593 LFFVDDHAPWYP
+593 LFLVDDHASWYP
-605 EESPQR
+605 AQSQSPAQ
-611 PTRPGAAE
+611 PGAAE
-619 KDADASGEGTGQR
+619 KDADNASDGA
-632 SSQAGPQAGDSPKAA
+632 SQGSAPTGPQAGGSTQAA
-647 DGDSG
+647 DGDASQG
-652 QVTEPTEPQF
+652 AEPTETQSP
-662 ADADDADPN
+662 DADGASG
-671 DRAPQPAGSD
+671 RTPQPAGSG
-681 YRDGMSDGADGPAAS
+681 YRDGMSDGADGPN
-696 VDVPR
+696 
-701 QAMAPADADDA
+701 ADARA
-712 DHVPPRG
+712 
-719 PQASGPRQE
+719 
-728 DAQRPARPS
+728 
-737 AQDASSSR
+737 SR
-745 PDRRQTEEAWRREAK
+745 PDRRQAEEAWRREAK

-887 IQADQRVQSDTK
+887 IQADQRVQSDAK

-930 NELLADGEFDD
+930 SDLLAAGEFDD

-978 PAWALQ
+978 PAWAMQ

>member
-1 MRDTGAHT
+1 MRDTDAHT
-9 AGAQQDSH
+9 ADARQDAD

-29 CAQPPRGQEALAAV
+29 CAQPPRVREALAAV
-43 RALAPFAEAVS
+43 RALASFAEAVS

-92 ALALRCACEDAARD
+92 ALALRCACEDAACD
-106 LLARGVDLLGDF
+106 LLSRGVDLLGDF
-118 RKPRRLRALMKHEGT
+118 RKPRKLRALMPHEGT

-159 FEPFTGVEQLAGVPY
+159 FEPFTGVEQLAGKPY
-174 ASKTSVADACACV
+174 ARKTSVSDACACV
-187 LRLAQDGLFDAT
+187 YRIARDGLFDAT

-214 ALRHPTSRDPKT
+214 ALRHPTSRDPQT

-234 RRMLALHRERGMGD
+234 RRMLALHRTRGMGD

-255 GNLVVPRADRSVVG
+255 GNLVVPRADRAVVG

-300 PLLSP
+300 PQLGP

-311 AELLRIMAGA
+311 AELLRIMAAA
-321 GHMQEVQTVAA
+321 GHMQELQTLAA
-332 WPHALDPASADAAIQ
+332 WPHALDPASADAAIK

-371 AATGEKDAR
+371 ATTGEKDAR
-380 TAPAA
+380 PAVAAPINSSTVIPSQRAGAPATPA
-385 AIDATT
+385 AEPTAATEVSPDATGD
-391 AALPHRACVPA
+391 HR
-402 APAAPASA
+402 
-410 SAPAAPTSPAPTS
+410 
-423 PAPDAAD
+423 
-430 VRHAEREEL
+430 AEREDL
-439 ASRVVDLARGLI
+439 ARRVVDLARGLI

-464 LDLEPAHGGAA
+464 LDLVPAHMDAA
-475 FSTDGRTVSFDVDH
+475 FSTDGRAVSFDVNQ

-504 LMHALVHC
+504 LMHVLVHC
-512 LMLHPFVGATVDRAA
+512 LMLHPFVGATVNRAA

-541 EVVGPRDDDRGRHA
+541 EVVGPRDDDRGRHI

-565 LGARVTTERLYHAL
+565 LGARITTERLYHAL

-593 LFFVDDHAPWYP
+593 LFLVDDHASWYP
-605 EESPQR
+605 AQSQSPAQ
-611 PTRPGAAE
+611 PGAAE
-619 KDADASGEGTGQR
+619 KDADNASDGA
-632 SSQAGPQAGDSPKAA
+632 SQGSAPTGPQAGGSTQAA
-647 DGDSG
+647 DGDASQG
-652 QVTEPTEPQF
+652 AEPTETQSP
-662 ADADDADPN
+662 DADGASG
-671 DRAPQPAGSD
+671 RTPQPAGSG
-681 YRDGMSDGADGPAAS
+681 YRDGMSDGADGPN
-696 VDVPR
+696 
-701 QAMAPADADDA
+701 ADARA
-712 DHVPPRG
+712 
-719 PQASGPRQE
+719 
-728 DAQRPARPS
+728 
-737 AQDASSSR
+737 SR
-745 PDRRQTEEAWRREAK
+745 PDRRQAEEAWRREAK

-887 IQADQRVQSDTK
+887 IQADQRVQSDAK

-930 NELLADGEFDD
+930 SDLLAAGEFDD

-978 PAWALQ
+978 PAWAMQ

>member
-1 MRDTGAHT
+1 MRDTDAHT
-9 AGAQQDSH
+9 ADARQDAD

-29 CAQPPRGQEALAAV
+29 CAQPPRVREALAAV
-43 RALAPFAEAVS
+43 RALASFAEAVS

-106 LLARGVDLLGDF
+106 LLSRGVDLLGDF
-118 RKPRRLRALMKHEGT
+118 RKPRKLRALMPHEGT

-159 FEPFTGVEQLAGVPY
+159 FEPFTGVEQLAGKPY
-174 ASKTSVADACACV
+174 ARKTSVSDACACV
-187 LRLAQDGLFDAT
+187 YRIARDGLFDAT

-214 ALRHPTSRDPKT
+214 ALRHPTSRDPQT

-234 RRMLALHRERGMGD
+234 RRMLALHRTRGMGD

-255 GNLVVPRADRSVVG
+255 GNLVVPRADRAVVG

-300 PLLSP
+300 PLLGP

-311 AELLRIMAGA
+311 AELLRIMAAA
-321 GHMQEVQTVAA
+321 GHMQELQTVAA
-332 WPHALDPASADAAIQ
+332 WPHALDPASADAAIK

-371 AATGEKDAR
+371 ATTGEKDAR
-380 TAPAA
+380 PAVAAPINSSTVIPSQRAGAPATPA
-385 AIDATT
+385 AEPTAATEVSPDATGD
-391 AALPHRACVPA
+391 HR
-402 APAAPASA
+402 
-410 SAPAAPTSPAPTS
+410 
-423 PAPDAAD
+423 
-430 VRHAEREEL
+430 AEREDL
-439 ASRVVDLARGLI
+439 ARRVVDLARGLI

-464 LDLEPAHGGAA
+464 LDLVPAHMDAA
-475 FSTDGRTVSFDVDH
+475 FSTDGRAVSFDVNQ

-504 LMHALVHC
+504 LMHVLVHC

-541 EVVGPRDDDRGRHA
+541 EVVGPRDDDRGRHI

-565 LGARVTTERLYHAL
+565 LGARITTERLYHAL

-593 LFFVDDHAPWYP
+593 LFLVDDHASWYP
-605 EESPQR
+605 AQSQSPAQ
-611 PTRPGAAE
+611 PGAAE
-619 KDADASGEGTGQR
+619 KDADNASDGA
-632 SSQAGPQAGDSPKAA
+632 SQGSAPTGPQAGGSTQAA
-647 DGDSG
+647 DGDASQG
-652 QVTEPTEPQF
+652 AEPTETQSP
-662 ADADDADPN
+662 DADGASG
-671 DRAPQPAGSD
+671 RTPQPAGSG
-681 YRDGMSDGADGPAAS
+681 YRDGMSDGADGPN
-696 VDVPR
+696 
-701 QAMAPADADDA
+701 ADARA
-712 DHVPPRG
+712 
-719 PQASGPRQE
+719 
-728 DAQRPARPS
+728 
-737 AQDASSSR
+737 SR
-745 PDRRQTEEAWRREAK
+745 PDRRQAEEAWRREAK

-887 IQADQRVQSDTK
+887 IQADQRVQSDAK

-930 NELLADGEFDD
+930 SDLLAAGEFDD

-978 PAWALQ
+978 PAWAMQ

>member
-1 MRDTGAHT
+1 MRDTDAHT
-9 AGAQQDSH
+9 ADARQDAD

-29 CAQPPRGQEALAAV
+29 CAQPPRVREALAAV
-43 RALAPFAEAVS
+43 RALASFAEAVS

-92 ALALRCACEDAARD
+92 ALALRCACEDAACD
-106 LLARGVDLLGDF
+106 LLSRGVDLLGDF
-118 RKPRRLRALMKHEGT
+118 RKPRKLRALMPHEGT

-159 FEPFTGVEQLAGVPY
+159 FEPFTGVEQLAGRPY
-174 ASKTSVADACACV
+174 ARKTSVADACACV
-187 LRLAQDGLFDAT
+187 YSIARDGLFDAT

-214 ALRHPTSRDPKT
+214 ALRHPTSRDPQT

-234 RRMLALHRERGMGD
+234 RRMLALHRTRGMGD

-255 GNLVVPRADRSVVG
+255 GNLVVPRADRAVVG

-289 RADVDLLRAMV
+289 RADVDLLCAMV

-311 AELLRIMAGA
+311 AELLRIMAAA
-321 GHMQEVQTVAA
+321 GHMQELQTLAA
-332 WPHALDPASADAAIQ
+332 WPHALDPASADAAIK

-371 AATGEKDAR
+371 ATTGEKDAR
-380 TAPAA
+380 PAVAAPINSSTVIPSQRAGAPATPA
-385 AIDATT
+385 AEPTAATEVSPDATGD
-391 AALPHRACVPA
+391 HR
-402 APAAPASA
+402 
-410 SAPAAPTSPAPTS
+410 
-423 PAPDAAD
+423 
-430 VRHAEREEL
+430 AEREDL
-439 ASRVVDLARGLI
+439 ARRVVDLARGLI

-464 LDLEPAHGGAA
+464 LDLVPAHMDAA
-475 FSTDGRTVSFDVDH
+475 FATDGRAVSFDVDQ

-504 LMHALVHC
+504 LMHVLVHC

-541 EVVGPRDDDRGRHA
+541 EVVGPRDDDRGRHI

-565 LGARVTTERLYHAL
+565 LGARITTERLYHAL

-593 LFFVDDHAPWYP
+593 LFLVDDHASWYP
-605 EESPQR
+605 AQSQSPAQ
-611 PTRPGAAE
+611 PGAAE
-619 KDADASGEGTGQR
+619 KDADNASDGA
-632 SSQAGPQAGDSPKAA
+632 SQGSAPTGPQAGGSTQAA
-647 DGDSG
+647 DGDASQG
-652 QVTEPTEPQF
+652 AEPTETQSP
-662 ADADDADPN
+662 DADGASG
-671 DRAPQPAGSD
+671 RTPQPAGSG
-681 YRDGMSDGADGPAAS
+681 YRDGMSDGADGPN
-696 VDVPR
+696 
-701 QAMAPADADDA
+701 ADARA
-712 DHVPPRG
+712 
-719 PQASGPRQE
+719 
-728 DAQRPARPS
+728 
-737 AQDASSSR
+737 SR
-745 PDRRQTEEAWRREAK
+745 PDRRQAEEAWRREAK

-887 IQADQRVQSDTK
+887 IQADQRVQSDAK

-930 NELLADGEFDD
+930 SDLLAAGEFDD

-978 PAWALQ
+978 PAWAMQ

>member
-1 MRDTGAHT
+1 MRDTDAHT
-9 AGAQQDSH
+9 ADARQDAD

-29 CAQPPRGQEALAAV
+29 CAQPPRGREALAAV

-106 LLARGVDLLGDF
+106 LLSRGVDLLGDF
-118 RKPRRLRALMKHEGT
+118 RKPRKLRALMPHEGT

-159 FEPFTGVEQLAGVPY
+159 FEPFTGVEQLAGKSY
-174 ASKTSVADACACV
+174 ARKTSVSDACACV
-187 LRLAQDGLFDAT
+187 YRIARDGLFDAT

-214 ALRHPTSRDPKT
+214 ALRHPTSRDPQT

-234 RRMLALHRERGMGD
+234 RRMLALHRTRGMGD

-255 GNLVVPRADRSVVG
+255 GNLVVPRADRAVVG

-300 PLLSP
+300 PQLGP

-311 AELLRIMAGA
+311 AELLRIMAAA
-321 GHMQEVQTVAA
+321 GHMQELQTVAA

-364 KQGVPAH
+364 KQGMPAH

-380 TAPAA
+380 PAVAAPINSSTVTPSQRVGAPATPA
-385 AIDATT
+385 AEPTT
-391 AALPHRACVPA
+391 EA
-402 APAAPASA
+402 APAAEPT
-410 SAPAAPTSPAPTS
+410 AATEVS
-423 PAPDAAD
+423 PDATGD
-430 VRHAEREEL
+430 HRAEREDL
-439 ASRVVDLARGLI
+439 ARRVVDLARGLI

-464 LDLEPAHGGAA
+464 LDLVPAHMDAA
-475 FSTDGRTVSFDVDH
+475 FSTDGRAVSFDVNQ

-504 LMHALVHC
+504 LMHVLVHC

-541 EVVGPRDDDRGRHA
+541 EVVGPRDDDRGRHI

-565 LGARVTTERLYHAL
+565 LGARITTERLYHAL

-593 LFFVDDHAPWYP
+593 LFLVDDHASWYP
-605 EESPQR
+605 AQSQSPAQ
-611 PTRPGAAE
+611 PGAAE
-619 KDADASGEGTGQR
+619 KDADNASDGA
-632 SSQAGPQAGDSPKAA
+632 SQGSAPTGPQAGGSTQAA
-647 DGDSG
+647 DGDASQG
-652 QVTEPTEPQF
+652 AEPTETQSP
-662 ADADDADPN
+662 DADGASG
-671 DRAPQPAGSD
+671 RTPQPAGSC
-681 YRDGMSDGADGPAAS
+681 YRDGMSDGADGPN
-696 VDVPR
+696 
-701 QAMAPADADDA
+701 ADARA
-712 DHVPPRG
+712 
-719 PQASGPRQE
+719 
-728 DAQRPARPS
+728 
-737 AQDASSSR
+737 SR
-745 PDRRQTEEAWRREAK
+745 PDRRQAEEAWRREAK

-887 IQADQRVQSDTK
+887 IQADQRVQSDAK

-930 NELLADGEFDD
+930 SDLLAAGEFDD

-978 PAWALQ
+978 PAWAMQ

>member
-1 MRDTGAHT
+1 MRDTDAHT
-9 AGAQQDSH
+9 ADARQDAD

-29 CAQPPRGQEALAAV
+29 CAQPPRGREALAAV

-69 QVDVVDAVW
+69 QVGVVDAVW

-106 LLARGVDLLGDF
+106 LLSRGVDLLGDF
-118 RKPRRLRALMKHEGT
+118 RKPRKLRALMPHEGT

-159 FEPFTGVEQLAGVPY
+159 FEPFTGVEQLAGKSY
-174 ASKTSVADACACV
+174 ARKTSVSDACACV
-187 LRLAQDGLFDAT
+187 YRIARDGLFDAT

-214 ALRHPTSRDPKT
+214 ALRHPTSRDPQT

-234 RRMLALHRERGMGD
+234 RRMLALHRTRGMGD

-255 GNLVVPRADRSVVG
+255 GNLVVPRADRAVVG

-300 PLLSP
+300 PLLGP

-311 AELLRIMAGA
+311 AELLRIMAAA
-321 GHMQEVQTVAA
+321 GHMQELQTVAA

-380 TAPAA
+380 PAVAAPINSSTVTPSQRVGAPATPA
-385 AIDATT
+385 AEPTT
-391 AALPHRACVPA
+391 EA
-402 APAAPASA
+402 APAAEPT
-410 SAPAAPTSPAPTS
+410 AATEVS
-423 PAPDAAD
+423 PDATGD
-430 VRHAEREEL
+430 HRAEREDL
-439 ASRVVDLARGLI
+439 ARRVVDLARGLI

-464 LDLEPAHGGAA
+464 LDLVPAHMDAA
-475 FSTDGRTVSFDVDH
+475 FSTDGRAVSFDVNQ

-504 LMHALVHC
+504 LMHVLVHC

-541 EVVGPRDDDRGRHA
+541 EVVGPRDNDRGRHI

-565 LGARVTTERLYHAL
+565 LGARITTERLYHAL

-593 LFFVDDHAPWYP
+593 LFLVDDHASWYP
-605 EESPQR
+605 AQSQSPAQ
-611 PTRPGAAE
+611 PGAAE
-619 KDADASGEGTGQR
+619 KDADNASDGA
-632 SSQAGPQAGDSPKAA
+632 SQGSAPTGPQAGGSTQAA
-647 DGDSG
+647 DGDASQG
-652 QVTEPTEPQF
+652 AEPTETQSP
-662 ADADDADPN
+662 DADGASG
-671 DRAPQPAGSD
+671 RTPQPAGSD
-681 YRDGMSDGADGPAAS
+681 YRDGMSDGADGPN
-696 VDVPR
+696 
-701 QAMAPADADDA
+701 ADARA
-712 DHVPPRG
+712 
-719 PQASGPRQE
+719 
-728 DAQRPARPS
+728 
-737 AQDASSSR
+737 SR
-745 PDRRQTEEAWRREAK
+745 PDRRQAEEAWRREAK

-887 IQADQRVQSDTK
+887 IQADQRVQSDAK

-930 NELLADGEFDD
+930 SDLLAAGEFDD

-978 PAWALQ
+978 PAWAMQ

>member
-1 MRDTGAHT
+1 MRDTDAHT
-9 AGAQQDSH
+9 ADARQDAD

-29 CAQPPRGQEALAAV
+29 CAQPPRGREALAAV

-106 LLARGVDLLGDF
+106 LLSRGVDLLGDF
-118 RKPRRLRALMKHEGT
+118 RKPRKLRALMPHEGT

-159 FEPFTGVEQLAGVPY
+159 FEPFTGVEQLAGKSY
-174 ASKTSVADACACV
+174 ARKTSVSDACACV
-187 LRLAQDGLFDAT
+187 YRIARDGLFDAT

-214 ALRHPTSRDPKT
+214 ALRHPTSRDPQT

-234 RRMLALHRERGMGD
+234 RRMLALHRTRGMGD

-255 GNLVVPRADRSVVG
+255 GNLVVPRADRAVVG

-300 PLLSP
+300 PLLGP

-311 AELLRIMAGA
+311 AELLRIMAAA
-321 GHMQEVQTVAA
+321 GHMQELQTVAA
-332 WPHALDPASADAAIQ
+332 WSHALDPASADAAIQ

-380 TAPAA
+380 PAVAAPINSSTVTPSQRVGAPATPA
-385 AIDATT
+385 AEPTT
-391 AALPHRACVPA
+391 EA
-402 APAAPASA
+402 APAAEPT
-410 SAPAAPTSPAPTS
+410 AATEVS
-423 PAPDAAD
+423 PDATGD
-430 VRHAEREEL
+430 HRAEREDL
-439 ASRVVDLARGLI
+439 ARRVVDLARGLI

-464 LDLEPAHGGAA
+464 LDLVPAHMDAA
-475 FSTDGRTVSFDVDH
+475 FSTDGRAVSFDVNQ

-504 LMHALVHC
+504 LMHVLVHC

-541 EVVGPRDDDRGRHA
+541 EVVGPRDDDRGRHI

-565 LGARVTTERLYHAL
+565 LGARITTERLYHAL

-593 LFFVDDHAPWYP
+593 LFLVDDHASWYP
-605 EESPQR
+605 AQSQSPAQ
-611 PTRPGAAE
+611 PGAAE
-619 KDADASGEGTGQR
+619 KDADNASDGA
-632 SSQAGPQAGDSPKAA
+632 SQGSAPTGPQAGGSTQAA
-647 DGDSG
+647 DGDASQG
-652 QVTEPTEPQF
+652 AEPTETQSP
-662 ADADDADPN
+662 DADGASG
-671 DRAPQPAGSD
+671 RTPQPAGSD
-681 YRDGMSDGADGPAAS
+681 YRDGMSDGADGPN
-696 VDVPR
+696 
-701 QAMAPADADDA
+701 ADARA
-712 DHVPPRG
+712 
-719 PQASGPRQE
+719 
-728 DAQRPARPS
+728 
-737 AQDASSSR
+737 SR
-745 PDRRQTEEAWRREAK
+745 PDRRQAEEAWRREAK

-887 IQADQRVQSDTK
+887 IQADQRVQSDAK

-930 NELLADGEFDD
+930 SDLLAAGEFDD

-978 PAWALQ
+978 PAWAMQ

>member
-1 MRDTGAHT
+1 MRDTDAHT
-9 AGAQQDSH
+9 ADARQDAD

-29 CAQPPRGQEALAAV
+29 CAQPPRVREALVAV
-43 RALAPFAEAVS
+43 RALASFAEAVS

-92 ALALRCACEDAARD
+92 ALALRCACEDAACD
-106 LLARGVDLLGDF
+106 LLSRGVDLLGDF
-118 RKPRRLRALMKHEGT
+118 RKPRKLRALMPHEGT

-159 FEPFTGVEQLAGVPY
+159 FEPFTGVEQLAGKPY
-174 ASKTSVADACACV
+174 ARKTSVSDACACV
-187 LRLAQDGLFDAT
+187 YRIARDGLFDAT

-214 ALRHPTSRDPKT
+214 ALRHPTSRDPQT

-234 RRMLALHRERGMGD
+234 RRMLALHRTRGMGD

-255 GNLVVPRADRSVVG
+255 GNLVVPRADRAVVG

-300 PLLSP
+300 PQLGP

-311 AELLRIMAGA
+311 AELLRIMAAA
-321 GHMQEVQTVAA
+321 GHMQELQTLAA
-332 WPHALDPASADAAIQ
+332 WPHALDPASADAAIK

-371 AATGEKDAR
+371 ATTGEKDAR
-380 TAPAA
+380 PAVAAPINSSTVIPSQRAGAPATPA
-385 AIDATT
+385 AEPTAATEVSPDATGD
-391 AALPHRACVPA
+391 HR
-402 APAAPASA
+402 
-410 SAPAAPTSPAPTS
+410 
-423 PAPDAAD
+423 
-430 VRHAEREEL
+430 AEREDL
-439 ASRVVDLARGLI
+439 ARRVVDLARGLI

-464 LDLEPAHGGAA
+464 LDLVPAHMDAA
-475 FSTDGRTVSFDVDH
+475 FSTDGRAVSFDVNQ

-504 LMHALVHC
+504 LMHVLVHC

-541 EVVGPRDDDRGRHA
+541 EVVGPRDDDRGRHI

-565 LGARVTTERLYHAL
+565 LGARITTERLYHAL

-593 LFFVDDHAPWYP
+593 LFLVDDHASWYP
-605 EESPQR
+605 AQSQSPAQ
-611 PTRPGAAE
+611 PGAAE
-619 KDADASGEGTGQR
+619 KDADNASDGA
-632 SSQAGPQAGDSPKAA
+632 SQGSAPTGPQAGGSTQAA
-647 DGDSG
+647 DGDASQG
-652 QVTEPTEPQF
+652 AEPTETQSP
-662 ADADDADPN
+662 DADGASG
-671 DRAPQPAGSD
+671 RTPQPAGSG
-681 YRDGMSDGADGPAAS
+681 YRDGMSDGADGPN
-696 VDVPR
+696 
-701 QAMAPADADDA
+701 ADARA
-712 DHVPPRG
+712 
-719 PQASGPRQE
+719 
-728 DAQRPARPS
+728 
-737 AQDASSSR
+737 SR
-745 PDRRQTEEAWRREAK
+745 PDRRQAEEAWRREAK

-887 IQADQRVQSDTK
+887 IQADQRVQSDAK

-930 NELLADGEFDD
+930 SDLLAAGEFDD

-978 PAWALQ
+978 PAWAMQ

>member
-1 MRDTGAHT
+1 MRDTDAHT
-9 AGAQQDSH
+9 ADARQDAD

-29 CAQPPRGQEALAAV
+29 CAQPPRGREALAAV
-43 RALAPFAEAVS
+43 SALAPFAEAVS

-69 QVDVVDAVW
+69 QVNVLDAVW

-92 ALALRCACEDAARD
+92 ALALRCANEDAARD
-106 LLARGVDLLGDF
+106 LLSRGVDLLGDF
-118 RKPRRLRALMKHEGT
+118 RKPRKLRALMPHEGT

-159 FEPFTGVEQLAGVPY
+159 FEPFTGVEQLAGKPY
-174 ASKTSVADACACV
+174 ALKTSVANACACV
-187 LRLAQDGLFDAT
+187 FRLAQDGLFDAT

-214 ALRHPTSRDPKT
+214 ALRHPTSRDPQT

-234 RRMLALHRERGMGD
+234 RHMLVLHRERGMGD

-255 GNLVVPRADRSVVG
+255 GNLVVPRADRAVVG

-305 GTPAQN
+305 GTPSQN
-311 AELLRIMAGA
+311 AELLRIMAAA
-321 GHMQEVQTVAA
+321 GHMPELQTVAA

-371 AATGEKDAR
+371 AATGEKDVRPTSADPINSSTVIPSQR
-380 TAPAA
+380 TGAPATPA
-385 AIDATT
+385 APTT
-391 AALPHRACVPA
+391 TA
-402 APAAPASA
+402 APAATPT
-410 SAPAAPTSPAPTS
+410 AATEVS
-423 PAPDAAD
+423 PDATGD
-430 VRHAEREEL
+430 DRAEREDL
-439 ASRVVDLARGLI
+439 ARRVVDLARGLI

-464 LDLEPAHGGAA
+464 LDLVPAHMDAA
-475 FSTDGRTVSFDVDH
+475 FATDGRAVSFDVNQ

-504 LMHALVHC
+504 LMHVLVHC

-541 EVVGPRDDDRGRHA
+541 EVVGPRDDDRGRHI

-565 LGARVTTERLYHAL
+565 LGARITTERLYHAL

-593 LFFVDDHAPWYP
+593 LFLVDDHASWYP
-605 EESPQR
+605 AQPQSPAQ
-611 PTRPGAAE
+611 PGAAE
-619 KDADASGEGTGQR
+619 KDAGNASDGA
-632 SSQAGPQAGDSPKAA
+632 SQGSAPTGPQAGDSTQAA
-647 DGDSG
+647 DGDASQG
-652 QVTEPTEPQF
+652 AEPAETQSPY
-662 ADADDADPN
+662 ADDASG
-671 DRAPQPAGSD
+671 RTPQPAGSD
-681 YRDGMSDGADGPAAS
+681 YRDGMSDGADGP
-696 VDVPR
+696 D
-701 QAMAPADADDA
+701 ADA
-712 DHVPPRG
+712 RT
-719 PQASGPRQE
+719 
-728 DAQRPARPS
+728 
-737 AQDASSSR
+737 SR
-745 PDRRQTEEAWRREAK
+745 PDRRKAEEAWRREAK

-912 IKLFGFGGT
+912 IKLLGFGGT
-921 DFRPAFTYV
+921 DFRAAFTYV
-930 NELLADGEFDD
+930 SDLLAAGEFDD

-978 PAWALQ
+978 PAWAMQ

>member
-1 MRDTGAHT
+1 MRDTDAHT
-9 AGAQQDSH
+9 ADARQDAD

-29 CAQPPRGQEALAAV
+29 CAQPPRGREALAAV

-106 LLARGVDLLGDF
+106 LLSRGVDLLGDF
-118 RKPRRLRALMKHEGT
+118 RKPRKLCALMPHEGT

-159 FEPFTGVEQLAGVPY
+159 FEPFTGVEQLAGKSY
-174 ASKTSVADACACV
+174 ARKTSVSDACACV
-187 LRLAQDGLFDAT
+187 YRIARDGLFDAT

-214 ALRHPTSRDPKT
+214 ALRHPTSRDPQT

-234 RRMLALHRERGMGD
+234 RRMLALHRTRGMGD

-255 GNLVVPRADRSVVG
+255 GNLVVPRADRAVVG

-300 PLLSP
+300 PLLGP

-311 AELLRIMAGA
+311 AELLRIMAAA
-321 GHMQEVQTVAA
+321 GHMQELQTVAA

-380 TAPAA
+380 PAVAAPINSSTVTPSQRVGAPATPA
-385 AIDATT
+385 AEPTT
-391 AALPHRACVPA
+391 EA
-402 APAAPASA
+402 APAAEPT
-410 SAPAAPTSPAPTS
+410 AATEVS
-423 PAPDAAD
+423 PDATGD
-430 VRHAEREEL
+430 HRAEREDL
-439 ASRVVDLARGLI
+439 ARRVVDLARGLI

-464 LDLEPAHGGAA
+464 LDLVPAHMDAA
-475 FSTDGRTVSFDVDH
+475 FSTDGRAVSFDVNQ

-504 LMHALVHC
+504 LMHVLVHC

-541 EVVGPRDDDRGRHA
+541 EVVGPRDDDRGRHI

-565 LGARVTTERLYHAL
+565 LGARITTERLYHAL

-593 LFFVDDHAPWYP
+593 LFLVDDHASWYP
-605 EESPQR
+605 AQSQSPAQ
-611 PTRPGAAE
+611 PGAAE
-619 KDADASGEGTGQR
+619 KDADNASDGA
-632 SSQAGPQAGDSPKAA
+632 SQGSAPTGPQAGGSTQAA
-647 DGDSG
+647 DGDASQG
-652 QVTEPTEPQF
+652 AEPTETQSP
-662 ADADDADPN
+662 DADGASG
-671 DRAPQPAGSD
+671 RTPQPAGSD
-681 YRDGMSDGADGPAAS
+681 YRDGMSDGADGP
-696 VDVPR
+696 D
-701 QAMAPADADDA
+701 ADARA
-712 DHVPPRG
+712 
-719 PQASGPRQE
+719 
-728 DAQRPARPS
+728 
-737 AQDASSSR
+737 SR
-745 PDRRQTEEAWRREAK
+745 PDRRQAEEAWRREAK

-887 IQADQRVQSDTK
+887 IQADQRVQSDAK

-930 NELLADGEFDD
+930 SDLLAAGEFDD

-978 PAWALQ
+978 PAWAMQ

>member
-1 MRDTGAHT
+1 MRDTDAHT
-9 AGAQQDSH
+9 ADARQDAD

-29 CAQPPRGQEALAAV
+29 CAQPPRVREALAAV
-43 RALAPFAEAVS
+43 RALASFAEAVS

-106 LLARGVDLLGDF
+106 LLSRGVDLLGDF
-118 RKPRRLRALMKHEGT
+118 RKPRKLRALMPHEGT

-159 FEPFTGVEQLAGVPY
+159 FEPFTGVEQLAGKPY
-174 ASKTSVADACACV
+174 ARKTSVSDACACV
-187 LRLAQDGLFDAT
+187 YRIARDGLFDAT

-214 ALRHPTSRDPKT
+214 ALRHPTSRDPQT
-226 AEACFDLG
+226 AEVCFDLG
-234 RRMLALHRERGMGD
+234 RRMLALHRTRGMGD

-255 GNLVVPRADRSVVG
+255 GNLVVPRADRAVVG

-300 PLLSP
+300 PQLGP

-311 AELLRIMAGA
+311 AELLRIMAAA
-321 GHMQEVQTVAA
+321 GHMQELQTVAA
-332 WPHALDPASADAAIQ
+332 WPHALDPASADAAIK

-371 AATGEKDAR
+371 ATTGEKDAR
-380 TAPAA
+380 PAVAAPINSSTVIPSQRAGAPATPA
-385 AIDATT
+385 AEPTAATEVSPDATGD
-391 AALPHRACVPA
+391 HR
-402 APAAPASA
+402 
-410 SAPAAPTSPAPTS
+410 
-423 PAPDAAD
+423 
-430 VRHAEREEL
+430 AEREDL
-439 ASRVVDLARGLI
+439 ARRVVDLARGLI

-464 LDLEPAHGGAA
+464 LDLVPAHMDAA
-475 FSTDGRTVSFDVDH
+475 FSTDGRAVSFDVNQ

-504 LMHALVHC
+504 LMHVLVHC

-541 EVVGPRDDDRGRHA
+541 EVVGPRDDDRGRHI

-565 LGARVTTERLYHAL
+565 LGARITTERLYHAL

-593 LFFVDDHAPWYP
+593 LFLVDDHASWYP
-605 EESPQR
+605 AQSQSPAQ
-611 PTRPGAAE
+611 PGAAE
-619 KDADASGEGTGQR
+619 KDADNASDGA
-632 SSQAGPQAGDSPKAA
+632 SQGSAPTGPQAGGSTQAA
-647 DGDSG
+647 DGDASQG
-652 QVTEPTEPQF
+652 AEPTETQSP
-662 ADADDADPN
+662 DADGASG
-671 DRAPQPAGSD
+671 RTPQPAGSG
-681 YRDGMSDGADGPAAS
+681 YRDGMSDGADGPN
-696 VDVPR
+696 
-701 QAMAPADADDA
+701 ADARA
-712 DHVPPRG
+712 
-719 PQASGPRQE
+719 
-728 DAQRPARPS
+728 
-737 AQDASSSR
+737 SR
-745 PDRRQTEEAWRREAK
+745 PDRRQAEEAWRREAK

-850 IDTSSSVT
+850 IDTSSSVS
-858 QDVVQQFV
+858 QHVVQQFV

-930 NELLADGEFDD
+930 NDLLAAGEFDD

-955 PDRMPPYKTTF
+955 PERMPPYKTTF

-978 PAWALQ
+978 PAWAMQ

>member
-1 MRDTGAHT
+1 MRDTDAHT
-9 AGAQQDSH
+9 ADARQDAD
-17 VQALLEAARAAI
+17 VQTLLEAARAAI
-29 CAQPPRGQEALAAV
+29 CAQPPRGREALAAV

-106 LLARGVDLLGDF
+106 LLSRGVDLLGDF
-118 RKPRRLRALMKHEGT
+118 RKPRKLRALMPHEGT

-159 FEPFTGVEQLAGVPY
+159 FEPFTGVEQLAGKPY
-174 ASKTSVADACACV
+174 ARKTSVSDACACV
-187 LRLAQDGLFDAT
+187 YRIARDGLFDAT

-214 ALRHPTSRDPKT
+214 ALRHPTSRDPQT

-234 RRMLALHRERGMGD
+234 RRMLALHRTRGMGD

-255 GNLVVPRADRSVVG
+255 GNLVVPRADRAVVG

-300 PLLSP
+300 PLLGP

-311 AELLRIMAGA
+311 AELLRIMAAA
-321 GHMQEVQTVAA
+321 GHMQELQTVAA

-380 TAPAA
+380 PAVAAPINSSTVTPSQRVGAPATPA
-385 AIDATT
+385 AEPTT
-391 AALPHRACVPA
+391 EA
-402 APAAPASA
+402 APAAEPT
-410 SAPAAPTSPAPTS
+410 AATEVS
-423 PAPDAAD
+423 PDATGD
-430 VRHAEREEL
+430 HRAEREDL
-439 ASRVVDLARGLI
+439 ARRVVDLARGLI

-464 LDLEPAHGGAA
+464 LDLVPAHMDAA
-475 FSTDGRTVSFDVDH
+475 FSTDGRAVSFDVNQ

-504 LMHALVHC
+504 LMHVLVHC

-541 EVVGPRDDDRGRHA
+541 EVVGPRDDDRGRHI

-565 LGARVTTERLYHAL
+565 LGARITTERLYHAL

-593 LFFVDDHAPWYP
+593 LFLVDDHASWYP
-605 EESPQR
+605 AQSQSPAQ
-611 PTRPGAAE
+611 PGAAE
-619 KDADASGEGTGQR
+619 KDADNASDGA
-632 SSQAGPQAGDSPKAA
+632 SQGSAPTGPQAGGSTQAA
-647 DGDSG
+647 DGDASQG
-652 QVTEPTEPQF
+652 AEPTETQSP
-662 ADADDADPN
+662 DADGASG
-671 DRAPQPAGSD
+671 RTPQPAGSD
-681 YRDGMSDGADGPAAS
+681 YRDGMSDGADGPN
-696 VDVPR
+696 
-701 QAMAPADADDA
+701 ADARA
-712 DHVPPRG
+712 
-719 PQASGPRQE
+719 
-728 DAQRPARPS
+728 
-737 AQDASSSR
+737 SR
-745 PDRRQTEEAWRREAK
+745 PDRRQAEEAWRREAK

-887 IQADQRVQSDTK
+887 IQADQRVQSDAK

-930 NELLADGEFDD
+930 SDLLAAGEFDD

-978 PAWALQ
+978 PAWAMQ

>member
-1 MRDTGAHT
+1 MRDTDAHT
-9 AGAQQDSH
+9 ADARQDAD

-29 CAQPPRGQEALAAV
+29 CAQPPRGREALAAV

-106 LLARGVDLLGDF
+106 LLSRGVDLLGDF
-118 RKPRRLRALMKHEGT
+118 RKPRKLRALMPHEGT

-159 FEPFTGVEQLAGVPY
+159 FEPFTGVEQLAGKPY
-174 ASKTSVADACACV
+174 ARKTSVSDACACV
-187 LRLAQDGLFDAT
+187 YRIARDGLFDAT

-214 ALRHPTSRDPKT
+214 ALRHPTSRDPQT

-234 RRMLALHRERGMGD
+234 RRMLALHRTRGMGD

-255 GNLVVPRADRSVVG
+255 GNLVVPRADRAVVG

-280 GRMMALDWL
+280 GRMMSLDWL

-300 PLLSP
+300 PLLGP

-311 AELLRIMAGA
+311 AELLRIMAAA
-321 GHMQEVQTVAA
+321 GHMQELQTVAA

-380 TAPAA
+380 PAVAAPINSSTVTPSQSVGAPATPA
-385 AIDATT
+385 AEPTT
-391 AALPHRACVPA
+391 EA
-402 APAAPASA
+402 APAAEPT
-410 SAPAAPTSPAPTS
+410 AATEVS
-423 PAPDAAD
+423 PDATGD
-430 VRHAEREEL
+430 HRAEREDL
-439 ASRVVDLARGLI
+439 ARRVVDLARGLI

-464 LDLEPAHGGAA
+464 LDLVPAHMDAA
-475 FSTDGRTVSFDVDH
+475 FSTDGRAVSFDVNQ

-504 LMHALVHC
+504 LMHVLVHC
-512 LMLHPFVGATVDRAA
+512 LMLHPVVGATVDRAA

-541 EVVGPRDDDRGRHA
+541 EVIGPRDNDRGRHI

-565 LGARVTTERLYHAL
+565 LGARITTERLYHAL

-593 LFFVDDHAPWYP
+593 LFLVDDHASWYP
-605 EESPQR
+605 ALSQSPAQ
-611 PTRPGAAE
+611 PGAAE
-619 KDADASGEGTGQR
+619 KDAGNASDGA
-632 SSQAGPQAGDSPKAA
+632 SQGSAPTGPQAGGSTQAA
-647 DGDSG
+647 DGDASQG
-652 QVTEPTEPQF
+652 AEPAETQSP
-662 ADADDADPN
+662 DADGASG
-671 DRAPQPAGSD
+671 RTPQPAGSD
-681 YRDGMSDGADGPAAS
+681 YRDGMSDGADGP
-696 VDVPR
+696 D
-701 QAMAPADADDA
+701 ADARA
-712 DHVPPRG
+712 
-719 PQASGPRQE
+719 
-728 DAQRPARPS
+728 
-737 AQDASSSR
+737 SR
-745 PDRRQTEEAWRREAK
+745 PDRRKAEEAWRREAK

-887 IQADQRVQSDTK
+887 IQADQRVQSDAK

-930 NELLADGEFDD
+930 SDLLAAGEFDD

-978 PAWALQ
+978 PAWAMQ

>member
-1 MRDTGAHT
+1 MRDTDAHT
-9 AGAQQDSH
+9 ADARQDAD

-29 CAQPPRGQEALAAV
+29 CAQPPRGREALAAV

-106 LLARGVDLLGDF
+106 LLSRGVDLLGDF
-118 RKPRRLRALMKHEGT
+118 RKPRKLRALMPHEGT

-159 FEPFTGVEQLAGVPY
+159 FEPFTGVEQLAGKSY
-174 ASKTSVADACACV
+174 ARKTSVSDACACV
-187 LRLAQDGLFDAT
+187 YRIARDGLFDAT

-214 ALRHPTSRDPKT
+214 ALRHPTSRDPQT

-234 RRMLALHRERGMGD
+234 RRMLALHRTRGMGD

-255 GNLVVPRADRSVVG
+255 GNLVVPRADRAVVG

-300 PLLSP
+300 PLLGP

-311 AELLRIMAGA
+311 AELLRIMAAA
-321 GHMQEVQTVAA
+321 GHMQELQTVAA

-380 TAPAA
+380 PAVAAPINSSTVTPSQRVGAPATPA
-385 AIDATT
+385 AEPTT
-391 AALPHRACVPA
+391 EA
-402 APAAPASA
+402 APAAEPT
-410 SAPAAPTSPAPTS
+410 AATEVS
-423 PAPDAAD
+423 PDATGD
-430 VRHAEREEL
+430 HRAEREDL
-439 ASRVVDLARGLI
+439 ARRVVDLARGLI

-464 LDLEPAHGGAA
+464 LDLVPAHMDAA
-475 FSTDGRTVSFDVDH
+475 FSTDGRAVSFDVNQ

-504 LMHALVHC
+504 LMHVLVHC

-527 WDLAADIVAEALAA
+527 WDLASDIVAEALAA
-541 EVVGPRDDDRGRHA
+541 EVVGPRDDDRGRHI

-565 LGARVTTERLYHAL
+565 LGARITTERLYHAL

-593 LFFVDDHAPWYP
+593 LFLVDDHASWYP
-605 EESPQR
+605 AQSQSPAQ
-611 PTRPGAAE
+611 PGAAE
-619 KDADASGEGTGQR
+619 KDADNASDGA
-632 SSQAGPQAGDSPKAA
+632 SQGSAPTGPQAGGSTQAA
-647 DGDSG
+647 DGDASQG
-652 QVTEPTEPQF
+652 AEPTETQSP
-662 ADADDADPN
+662 DADGASG
-671 DRAPQPAGSD
+671 RTPQPAGSD
-681 YRDGMSDGADGPAAS
+681 YRDGVLDGTGGTDGTGAGSRSA
-696 VDVPR
+696 R
-701 QAMAPADADDA
+701 QA
-712 DHVPPRG
+712 
-719 PQASGPRQE
+719 
-728 DAQRPARPS
+728 
-737 AQDASSSR
+737 
-745 PDRRQTEEAWRREAK
+745 EEAWRREAK

-826 YGDMP
+826 YGNMP
-831 LIEPLEYRDEKRI
+831 LVEPLEYRDEKRI

-930 NELLADGEFDD
+930 NDLLAAGEFDD

-978 PAWALQ
+978 PAWSMQ

>member
-9 AGAQQDSH
+9 AGVRQDVD

-29 CAQPPRGQEALAAV
+29 CSQPPRRREALAAV
-43 RALAPFAEAVS
+43 SALAPFAEAVS

-69 QVDVVDAVW
+69 QVNVLDAVW

-92 ALALRCACEDAARD
+92 ALALRCANEDAARD
-106 LLARGVDLLGDF
+106 LLSRGVDLLGDF
-118 RKPRRLRALMKHEGT
+118 RKPRKLRALMPHEGT

-159 FEPFTGVEQLAGVPY
+159 FEPFGGVEQLAGKPY
-174 ASKTSVADACACV
+174 ARKTSVADACACV
-187 LRLAQDGLFDAT
+187 FRLAQDGLFDAT
-199 VFDDLFRAAVVRAWH
+199 AFDDLFRAAVVRAWH
-214 ALRHPTSRDPKT
+214 ALRHPTSRDPQT
-226 AEACFDLG
+226 AEACFGLG

-255 GNLVVPRADRSVVG
+255 GNLVVPRADRSVIG

-311 AELLRIMAGA
+311 AELLRIMAAA
-321 GHMQEVQTVAA
+321 GHMPELQTVAA

-357 ATWLLAR
+357 AAWLLAR
-364 KQGVPAH
+364 KQGIPAH
-371 AATGEKDAR
+371 AATGEKDVR
-380 TAPAA
+380 PAA
-385 AIDATT
+385 APHIDSSTVTPKQRAVAPATPAVPT
-391 AALPHRACVPA
+391 TPAEPA
-402 APAAPASA
+402 AE
-410 SAPAAPTSPAPTS
+410 PTVATQV
-423 PAPDAAD
+423 APDAAGD
-430 VRHAEREEL
+430 HYAEREDL
-439 ASRVVDLARGLI
+439 AHRIVDLARGLI
-451 VAENPFLASSFAL
+451 IAENPFLASSFAL
-464 LDLEPAHGGAA
+464 LDLVPVHMDAA
-475 FSTDGRTVSFDVDH
+475 FATDGRAVSFDVDQ

-504 LMHALVHC
+504 LMHVLVHC
-512 LMLHPFVGATVDRAA
+512 LMLHPFVGAAVDRAA
-527 WDLAADIVAEALAA
+527 WDLASDIVAEALAA
-541 EVVGPRDDDRGRHA
+541 EVAGPRDNDRGRRI
-555 EAALDLIEST
+555 EAVLDLIEST

-593 LFFVDDHAPWYP
+593 LFLVDDHASWYP
-605 EESPQR
+605 THSPQS
-611 PTRPGAAE
+611 PAQSGAAE
-619 KDADASGEGTGQR
+619 KDEDNASEGA
-632 SSQAGPQAGDSPKAA
+632 SQGSAPTGPQTGGS
-647 DGDSG
+647 S
-652 QVTEPTEPQF
+652 
-662 ADADDADPN
+662 
-671 DRAPQPAGSD
+671 DRAPQPAASD
-681 YRDGMSDGADGPAAS
+681 YRDGMSDGTDGT
-696 VDVPR
+696 
-701 QAMAPADADDA
+701 DAGS
-712 DHVPPRG
+712 R
-719 PQASGPRQE
+719 S
-728 DAQRPARPS
+728 ARK
-737 AQDASSSR
+737 A
-745 PDRRQTEEAWRREAK
+745 EEAWRREAK

-826 YGDMP
+826 YGNMP

-930 NELLADGEFDD
+930 NDLLAAGEFDD

-978 PAWALQ
+978 PAWAMQ